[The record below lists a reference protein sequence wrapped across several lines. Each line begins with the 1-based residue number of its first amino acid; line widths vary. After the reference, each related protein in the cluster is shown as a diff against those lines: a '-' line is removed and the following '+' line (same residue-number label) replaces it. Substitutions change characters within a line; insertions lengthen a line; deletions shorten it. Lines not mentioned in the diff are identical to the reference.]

1 MSAKAEADNLAAS
14 ATGGGPGGGN
24 SNSNGTVT
32 PARRLRTRNST
43 GGSGSESAKKNT
55 NNSSHNNNNNN
66 TNNNNNNN
74 NNNESAATGNDG
86 SAATTGIT
94 PTSAGGGGGA
104 ATGGGGG
111 AAATGATPSSVE
123 RPMPSVPM
131 NHASSSVSA
140 SKKYHNS
147 CPHPTPT
154 VHKKSLHTKP
164 HSSNKFDQG
173 KNEEFHFDTPP
184 ECPVFRPTA
193 EEFKNPLAYISKI
206 RSIAEKCGIAKIL
219 PPEKWSPPFAVDVDK
234 LRFVPRVQRL
244 NELEAKTRVKLNFL
258 DQIAK
263 FWELQGSSL
272 KIPMVERK
280 ALDLYT
286 LHRIVQEEGG
296 MEQTTKERKWAKVA
310 NRMQYPSSKSVGA
323 TLKAHYER
331 ILHPFEVY
339 TSGKV
344 LGPGAAP
351 TAVNATPV
359 KLEDVGTD
367 YKAHEIPTRQQIAP
381 PNENNTRRSKR
392 FGNSNASCGLTTV
405 KPGAAAV
412 TIKTETKEDFKRDL
426 LSSFNAVNAAGGAAG
441 GGQSA
446 GCGATTPA
454 PNTRATQKKA
464 STEPQQPLID
474 PLMKYICHICNRGDV
489 EECMLLCDGCDDS
502 YHTFCLLP
510 PLSSIPKGEWLCPR
524 CVVEEVSKPQEA
536 FGFEQAER
544 EYTLQQFGQ
553 MADQFKQEYF
563 RKPVHL
569 VPTEMVEREFWR
581 IVSSIDEDVTVEY
594 GADLHTMDHGSG
606 FPTKSSHYLL
616 PGDQEY
622 AESSWNLNNLPLL
635 EDSILGHIN
644 ADISGMNAP
653 WMYVGMCFAAFCWH
667 NEDHWSYSINYLH
680 WGEPKTWYGVPGSC
694 AEQFEE
700 TMKRAAPELFSSQP
714 DLLHQLVTIMN
725 PNILMNNG
733 VPVYRTDQH
742 AGEFVITFPRAYH
755 AGFNQGYNFAE
766 AVNFAP
772 ADWLKMGRECVNH
785 YSMLRRFCVFS
796 HDELV
801 CKMALEPAKLTF
813 GIATACYID
822 MAEMVDTEKKLRKSL
837 LEWGV
842 TRAERRAF
850 ELVNDDERH
859 CQECNTTCFLSAV
872 ACECNDKLIVCL
884 RHYTVLCGCA
894 PEKHTLIY
902 RYTLDEMPLMLQK
915 LKVKAHSFERWLSR
929 CRDIVDAH
937 TPTSVTLS
945 ELQELCKEAET
956 KKFPSSLLI
965 DRLNA
970 AAIEA
975 EKCVTVIQQLGINKV
990 RTRSDHNQEAAQ
1002 YKLTMEELELFVQEI
1017 DNLCCIIDEGA
1028 SVRELLVLGRQF
1040 VERADSQLQLSL
1052 EALEENDLE
1061 TLINEGSSLRI
1072 ELQQLDQ
1079 LQKRLK
1085 QCKWYKRSQGLRET
1099 SSKLTYKDVKN
1110 LLHTAAADLDPTDP
1124 YVDREMRKLQQ
1135 IGAAIEAWESQA
1147 AKYFRRLNQQHEL
1160 AEIEQFLK
1168 SASEI
1173 NGQVPSHGV
1182 LKDALRKAREWLRA
1196 VEQLQQNNHVTY
1208 CHTLEAMIDRGL
1220 NIPIQLEELGRMQG
1234 HLSSAHQWKEN
1245 TARAFLKKGTF
1256 YTLLEVL
1263 MPRADAIN
1271 IDSDLKPRFQDDF
1284 LKDKNPAEIV
1294 ASFKHAEEQELRDM
1308 RDLRRQNMTKNPLR
1322 DVFCLCKSEF
1332 RGLMHNCQL
1341 CRDWFHDDCV
1351 PPVPE
1356 AQPMMA
1362 QQNGNGNG
1370 GAINGGGGGAS
1381 MPAQEKWLCP
1391 SCVRSKRPRLE
1402 TILPLLV
1409 QLQQLPIRL
1418 PEDEALRCLA
1428 ERAMNWQ
1435 DRARKALSSP
1445 DVSAALDAILVQHQK
1460 RRTESTSCGAAVL
1473 GNISSPRK
1481 PRRTHNL
1488 SKQEANNAGRS
1499 ESDNEDNGDDVD
1511 DDDDDDECRL
1521 RIVEDGYSNDE
1532 DEQLPRLAANN
1543 VQITSNNNSSSNST
1557 DLLKLLSESEIE
1569 NLLELMME
1577 GDLLEV
1583 SLDETQELWRI
1594 LETMPPTTLQAEAK
1608 SRVAQHLQQHRQQQ
1622 QQIQATT
1629 GTLVATATSSIHSG
1643 AEDSNDSLLVQNSP
1657 SPGAGSG
1664 AAQAAV
1670 RNKKRRSNDASSA
1683 NVAVP
1688 RKKQNTPKQTPGKK
1702 SQAVRKSDSKASSS
1716 PGVDA
1721 DAENKQANGG
1731 NTTATTPT
1739 TPAAATPAAGA
1750 TPIPASGHKKRKRTT
1765 TTTTTTTTTN
1775 NNNNNNNNSSS
1786 SNNGNSNAGNTPT
1799 SAGNNNPTTG
1809 GAGGGG
1815 QKKHAQRT
1823 QQTAQEDDEE
1833 ECRAENCHKPTGRE
1847 VDWVQCDGGC
1857 NEWFHM
1863 YCVGLNR
1870 SQIKADDDYICIRC
1884 SKTVSVGVAGG
1895 SSSLTV
1901 TTTTTSSLTL
1911 STGTPGKQRAAQSA
1925 R

>member
-1 MSAKAEADNLAAS
+1 MSAKTEADNTTAAS
-14 ATGGGPGGGN
+14 SGGGN
-24 SNSNGTVT
+24 SSSSGGGGSGNTSSSNGTAT

-43 GGSGSESAKKNT
+43 GNGPASGSESGKKSNPNDEPST
-55 NNSSHNNNNNN
+55 PAAA
-66 TNNNNNNN
+66 
-74 NNNESAATGNDG
+74 SAASGHG
-86 SAATTGIT
+86 PSPAAST
-94 PTSAGGGGGA
+94 
-104 ATGGGGG
+104 
-111 AAATGATPSSVE
+111 E

-140 SKKYHNS
+140 SRKYHNS

-154 VHKKSLHTKP
+154 VHKKTVHTQP

-184 ECPVFRPTA
+184 ECPVFRPTI

-206 RSIAEKCGIAKIL
+206 RSVAEKHGIAKIQ
-219 PPEKWSPPFAVDVDK
+219 PPATWSPSFAVDVDK

-286 LHRIVQEEGG
+286 LHRIVHEEGG
-296 MEQTTKERKWAKVA
+296 MEQTTKDRKWAKVA

-323 TLKAHYER
+323 TLKSHYER

-344 LGPGAAP
+344 LGPAAAAAAA
-351 TAVNATPV
+351 TASGTPTPV
-359 KLEDVGTD
+359 KLEDVGTE
-367 YKAHEIPTRQQIAP
+367 YKAHEIATRQQIAP
-381 PNENNTRRSKR
+381 PNETNTRRSKR
-392 FGNSNASCGLTTV
+392 FGNSTASCGLAG
-405 KPGAAAV
+405 GASCGKDGSAGGV
-412 TIKTETKEDFKRDL
+412 VIKTETKEDFKRDL
-426 LSSFNAVNAAGGAAG
+426 LSSFNAVQGGGMPAGGIPAG
-441 GGQSA
+441 RGGPNK
-446 GCGATTPA
+446 TKTNNEPTPA
-454 PNTRATQKKA
+454 AP
-464 STEPQQPLID
+464 PLID

-489 EECMLLCDGCDDS
+489 EESMLLCDGCDDS

-510 PLSSIPKGEWLCPR
+510 PLTSIPKGEWLCPR

-569 VPTEMVEREFWR
+569 VPTESVEREFWR

-606 FPTKSSHYLL
+606 FPTKSSLYLL

-725 PNILMNNG
+725 PNILMNNR
-733 VPVYRTDQH
+733 VPVFRTDQH

-929 CRDIVDAH
+929 CRDIVDAQ
-937 TPTSVTLS
+937 TPTSVTLT

-1017 DNLCCIIDEGA
+1017 DNLCCIIDEGT
-1028 SVRELLVLGRQF
+1028 SVRELLVLGKQF
-1040 VERADSQLQLSL
+1040 VDRAEAQLQLTL
-1052 EALEENDLE
+1052 EALEENELE
-1061 TLINEGSSLRI
+1061 TLISEGSSLRI

-1099 SSKLTYKDVKN
+1099 SSKLTYQDVKN
-1110 LLHTAAADLDPTDP
+1110 LLHMAAADLDPTDP
-1124 YVDREMRKLQQ
+1124 YVDKEMRKLQQ
-1135 IGAAIEAWESQA
+1135 IGADIESWESQA
-1147 AKYFRRLNQQHEL
+1147 AKYFRRLTQQHEL

-1173 NGQVPSHGV
+1173 SGQVPSHSL

-1208 CHTLEAMIDRGL
+1208 CHTLENMIERGL
-1220 NIPIQLEELGRMQG
+1220 NIPIQLEELSRMQG
-1234 HLSSAHQWKEN
+1234 HLYSANQWKDN
-1245 TARAFLKKGTF
+1245 TANAFLKKGTF

-1284 LKDKNPAEIV
+1284 LKEKNPAEIV
-1294 ASFKHAEEQELRDM
+1294 DSFKHAEEQELLDM

-1322 DVFCLCKSEF
+1322 DMFCLCKAEF
-1332 RGLMHNCQL
+1332 RGLMYNCQL
-1341 CRDWFHDDCV
+1341 CRDWFHEDCV
-1351 PPVPE
+1351 PPPPS
-1356 AQPMMA
+1356 ASS
-1362 QQNGNGNG
+1362 QNGLL
-1370 GAINGGGGGAS
+1370 NGGGAGIGGG
-1381 MPAQEKWLCP
+1381 MVPPTNRPKWLCP

-1435 DRARKALSSP
+1435 DRARKALTSP
-1445 DVSAALDAILVQHQK
+1445 DVSAAQEAILAQQQK
-1460 RRTESTSCGAAVL
+1460 RRSEGGGIGSGGGVV
-1473 GNISSPRK
+1473 GNINSPRK
-1481 PRRTHNL
+1481 PRRRG
-1488 SKQEANNAGRS
+1488 SMAKEASGS
-1499 ESDNEDNGDDVD
+1499 TESDVD

-1521 RIVEDGYSNDE
+1521 RIVEDGFSNDE
-1532 DEQLPRLAANN
+1532 DELPRPATN
-1543 VQITSNNNSSSNST
+1543 TESNS
-1557 DLLKLLSESEIE
+1557 DLLKLLSDSEIE
-1569 NLLELMME
+1569 NLLDLMME

-1583 SLDETQELWRI
+1583 SLDETLELWRI
-1594 LETMPPTTLQAEAK
+1594 LETMPPTMLQAEANN
-1608 SRVAQHLQQHRQQQ
+1608 RVAQHLQRQRQQPTSLPP
-1622 QQIQATT
+1622 AS
-1629 GTLVATATSSIHSG
+1629 SSIHSG

-1657 SPGAGSG
+1657 NSNSNNSSSTPATNTPNNG
-1664 AAQAAV
+1664 
-1670 RNKKRRSNDASSA
+1670 RNKKRRSNDASGGNA
-1683 NVAVP
+1683 AVP
-1688 RKKQNTPKQTPGKK
+1688 RKKQNTPKQTPSKK
-1702 SQAVRKSDSKASSS
+1702 NAGGGGAAANRKSESKTTAAAAAAAAAAATT
-1716 PGVDA
+1716 PGADA

-1731 NTTATTPT
+1731 NTNSNIS
-1739 TPAAATPAAGA
+1739 PAAASGAAGVGSASNTPTPTA
-1750 TPIPASGHKKRKRTT
+1750 TPGSAHKKRKRTS
-1765 TTTTTTTTTN
+1765 TN
-1775 NNNNNNNNSSS
+1775 NNSSNSNNNNNSNS
-1786 SNNGNSNAGNTPT
+1786 SNTNNNTNSNSNHNNSPSTPSGTQGAATPT
-1799 SAGNNNPTTG
+1799 AAAAAAAAPPT
-1809 GAGGGG
+1809 GGGG
-1815 QKKHAQRT
+1815 QKKHAQRN
-1823 QQTAQEDDEE
+1823 QQAAQEDDEE

-1884 SKTVSVGVAGG
+1884 TKTVTVAV
-1895 SSSLTV
+1895 SSSSSSSNHGMASA
-1901 TTTTTSSLTL
+1901 TTTMA
-1911 STGTPGKQRAAQSA
+1911 TPGKQRAVQSA

>member
-1 MSAKAEADNLAAS
+1 MSAKTEADNSTAAHSGGIGGGANSSGSSSAGGTAS
-14 ATGGGPGGGN
+14 A
-24 SNSNGTVT
+24 NGTAT

-43 GGSGSESAKKNT
+43 GHGAASGGESAKKSNVSDDT
-55 NNSSHNNNNNN
+55 SSAPVTPAGAH
-66 TNNNNNNN
+66 
-74 NNNESAATGNDG
+74 
-86 SAATTGIT
+86 IT
-94 PTSAGGGGGA
+94 
-104 ATGGGGG
+104 
-111 AAATGATPSSVE
+111 AAATGPTTVIE

-154 VHKKSLHTKP
+154 PPSGHKKTVHTQP

-184 ECPVFRPTA
+184 ECPVFRPTT

-206 RSIAEKCGIAKIL
+206 RSIAEKCGIAKIQ
-219 PPEKWSPPFAVDVDK
+219 PPASWSPPFAVDVDK
-234 LRFVPRVQRL
+234 LRFTPRVQRL

-296 MEQTTKERKWAKVA
+296 MEQTTKDRKWAKVA

-344 LGPGAAP
+344 LGPTP
-351 TAVNATPV
+351 TASVGSAGGTPV
-359 KLEDVGTD
+359 KLEDAGGGTD
-367 YKAHEIPTRQQIAP
+367 YKVHEIPTRQQIAP
-381 PNENNTRRSKR
+381 PNESSTRRSKR
-392 FGNSNASCGLTTV
+392 FGNSSASCGLSGATTP
-405 KPGAAAV
+405 KPSAPGV
-412 TIKTETKEDFKRDL
+412 FVKTETKEEFKRDL
-426 LSSFNAVNAAGGAAG
+426 LSSFNASINSGGGNAPSAAG
-441 GGQSA
+441 GG
-446 GCGATTPA
+446 PA
-454 PNTRATQKKA
+454 NTRGANQKKGLG
-464 STEPQQPLID
+464 EPPALIVD

-489 EECMLLCDGCDDS
+489 EESMLLCDGCDDS

-510 PLSSIPKGEWLCPR
+510 PLTSIPKGEWLCPR

-606 FPTKSSHYLL
+606 FPTKSSLYLL

-700 TMKRAAPELFSSQP
+700 TMKQAAPELFSSQP

-725 PNILMNNG
+725 PNILMNNR
-733 VPVYRTDQH
+733 VPVFRTDQH

-937 TPTSVTLS
+937 TPTSVTLQ

-1028 SVRELLVLGRQF
+1028 SVRELLVLGKQF
-1040 VERADSQLQLSL
+1040 VERADGQLQLTL
-1052 EALEENDLE
+1052 EALEESELE
-1061 TLINEGSSLRI
+1061 TLISEGSSLRI
-1072 ELQQLDQ
+1072 ELQQLDL

-1099 SSKLTYKDVKN
+1099 SSKLTYQDVKN
-1110 LLHTAAADLDPTDP
+1110 LLHMAAADLDPTDP

-1135 IGAAIEAWESQA
+1135 IGADIESWESQA
-1147 AKYFRRLNQQHEL
+1147 AKYFRRLTQQHEL
-1160 AEIEQFLK
+1160 TEIEQFLK
-1168 SASEI
+1168 SAGDI
-1173 NGQVPSHGV
+1173 NGQVPSHGL

-1208 CHTLEAMIDRGL
+1208 CHTLEAMIERGL
-1220 NIPIQLEELGRMQG
+1220 NIPIKLEELSRMQG
-1234 HLSSAHQWKEN
+1234 HLSSAHQWKDN
-1245 TARAFLKKGTF
+1245 TACAFLKKGTF

-1284 LKDKNPAEIV
+1284 LKEKNPAEIV
-1294 ASFKHAEEQELRDM
+1294 ASFKNAEEQELLDM

-1322 DVFCLCKSEF
+1322 DMFCLCKSEF
-1332 RGLMHNCQL
+1332 RGLMYNCQL
-1341 CRDWFHDDCV
+1341 CRDWFHEDCV
-1351 PPVPE
+1351 PVPS
-1356 AQPMMA
+1356 PTN
-1362 QQNGNGNG
+1362 QNG
-1370 GAINGGGGGAS
+1370 ILNGGGGGATAAG
-1381 MPAQEKWLCP
+1381 PNRPKWLCP

-1445 DVSAALDAILVQHQK
+1445 DVSAAQEAILAQQQQQK
-1460 RRTESTSCGAAVL
+1460 RRSEGVAGV
-1473 GNISSPRK
+1473 GNINSPRK
-1481 PRRTHNL
+1481 PRRRTSL
-1488 SKQEANNAGRS
+1488 SKDASGS
-1499 ESDNEDNGDDVD
+1499 TESDDAD
-1511 DDDDDDECRL
+1511 DDDDDDDCRL
-1521 RIVEDGYSNDE
+1521 RIVEDGFSNDE
-1532 DEQLPRLAANN
+1532 DEHRTAAATAATAAVNN
-1543 VQITSNNNSSSNST
+1543 ATTNS
-1557 DLLKLLSESEIE
+1557 DLLKLLSDSEIE
-1569 NLLELMME
+1569 NLLDLMME

-1583 SLDETQELWRI
+1583 SLDETYELWRI
-1594 LETMPPTTLQAEAK
+1594 LETMPPTLLEAEAIE
-1608 SRVAQHLQQHRQQQ
+1608 RVAMHLQRQRQQPPPANPLN
-1622 QQIQATT
+1622 AT
-1629 GTLVATATSSIHSG
+1629 SG
-1643 AEDSNDSLLVQNSP
+1643 AEDSNDSLLVQNS
-1657 SPGAGSG
+1657 SPNSNSNSGGATASANTNNNNNNNNG
-1664 AAQAAV
+1664 
-1670 RNKKRRSNDASSA
+1670 RNKNKRRSNDASG
-1683 NVAVP
+1683 NTAVP

-1702 SQAVRKSDSKASSS
+1702 GTGATAAGRKSDASKASPAASA
-1716 PGVDA
+1716 PGAGADA

-1731 NTTATTPT
+1731 NTNSNAGAATTTTTPT
-1739 TPAAATPAAGA
+1739 APGSA
-1750 TPIPASGHKKRKRTT
+1750 HKKRKRITT
-1765 TTTTTTTTTN
+1765 TAASA
-1775 NNNNNNNNSSS
+1775 NNNNNSSNTN
-1786 SNNGNSNAGNTPT
+1786 NNGNNTNSNPAQATGTTGSGNT
-1799 SAGNNNPTTG
+1799 TT
-1809 GAGGGG
+1809 GGGG
-1815 QKKHAQRT
+1815 QKKHAQRS
-1823 QQTAQEDDEE
+1823 QQAAQEDDEE

-1863 YCVGLNR
+1863 YCVGLIR

-1884 SKTVSVGVAGG
+1884 TKTVAALGSGAGA
-1895 SSSLTV
+1895 
-1901 TTTTTSSLTL
+1901 TTTPTT
-1911 STGTPGKQRAAQSA
+1911 TPGKQRAAAQSA

>member
-1 MSAKAEADNLAAS
+1 MSGKTEADSQAAS
-14 ATGGGPGGGN
+14 GGGGN
-24 SNSNGTVT
+24 SNSNGSAT

-43 GGSGSESAKKNT
+43 GGSGSESAKKSI
-55 NNSSHNNNNNN
+55 NSNSHNNNNNN
-66 TNNNNNNN
+66 NNSNTNNNNNSELAAAI
-74 NNNESAATGNDG
+74 NEG
-86 SAATTGIT
+86 SAT
-94 PTSAGGGGGA
+94 P
-104 ATGGGGG
+104 
-111 AAATGATPSSVE
+111 ATGATSTPGSVE

-154 VHKKSLHTKP
+154 VHKKTVHTKP

-344 LGPGAAP
+344 LGPAA
-351 TAVNATPV
+351 AAAAASVTPV
-359 KLEDVGTD
+359 KLEDCGTD

-392 FGNSNASCGLTTV
+392 FGNSNASCGLV
-405 KPGAAAV
+405 CAKPGAAGV

-426 LSSFNAVNAAGGAAG
+426 LSSFNAVNSTGAGGNAG
-441 GGQSA
+441 QTASGGTA
-446 GCGATTPA
+446 PA

-489 EECMLLCDGCDDS
+489 EESMLLCDGCDDS

-606 FPTKSSHYLL
+606 FPTKSSLYLL

-1028 SVRELLVLGRQF
+1028 SVRELLVLGKQF
-1040 VERADSQLQLSL
+1040 VERAESQLQLSL
-1052 EALEENDLE
+1052 EALEESDLE

-1099 SSKLTYKDVKN
+1099 SSKLTYNDIKT

-1160 AEIEQFLK
+1160 VEIEQFLK
-1168 SASEI
+1168 SASDI
-1173 NGQVPSHGV
+1173 NGQVPSHGL
-1182 LKDALRKAREWLRA
+1182 LKDALRKAREWLRS

-1208 CHTLEAMIDRGL
+1208 CHTLEAMIERGL
-1220 NIPIQLEELGRMQG
+1220 SIPIQLEELSRMQG
-1234 HLSSAHQWKEN
+1234 HLNSAHQWKEN

-1308 RDLRRQNMTKNPLR
+1308 RDLRRQNMSKNMLR
-1322 DVFCLCKSEF
+1322 DFFCLCKTEF

-1351 PPVPE
+1351 PPPGHLGT
-1356 AQPMMA
+1356 Q
-1362 QQNGNGNG
+1362 QQNGNS
-1370 GAINGGGGGAS
+1370 GALNGGGG
-1381 MPAQEKWLCP
+1381 
-1391 SCVRSKRPRLE
+1391 RPRLE

-1409 QLQQLPIRL
+1409 QLQQLPMRL

-1445 DVSAALDAILVQHQK
+1445 DVSAALEAIISQQQK
-1460 RRTESTSCGAAVL
+1460 RRSESSNCAAAVL

-1481 PRRTHNL
+1481 PRRMHNL
-1488 SKQEANNAGRS
+1488 SKQENNTTNTPRS
-1499 ESDNEDNGDDVD
+1499 ESDAEDVDDVD

-1532 DEQLPRLAANN
+1532 DEQLTRLA
-1543 VQITSNNNSSSNST
+1543 TSNAQYSST
-1557 DLLKLLSESEIE
+1557 DLLKLLSDSEIE

-1583 SLDETQELWRI
+1583 SLDETLELWRI
-1594 LETMPPTTLQAEAK
+1594 LETMPPTTLQSEAK
-1608 SRVAQHLQQHRQQQ
+1608 ARVAQHLQQQQLRQQQ
-1622 QQIQATT
+1622 QQSSTTTATT
-1629 GTLVATATSSIHSG
+1629 VASSSSIHSG

-1657 SPGAGSG
+1657 SPGTGASG
-1664 AAQAAV
+1664 VHGA
-1670 RNKKRRSNDASSA
+1670 RNKKRRSNDASGA
-1683 NVAVP
+1683 NAAVP
-1688 RKKQNTPKQTPGKK
+1688 RKKQSTPKQTPGKK
-1702 SQAVRKSDSKASSS
+1702 SAALRKSDSKASTS

-1731 NTTATTPT
+1731 NTTAATAATTPT
-1739 TPAAATPAAGA
+1739 AAGTATTGAATPSPAA
-1750 TPIPASGHKKRKRTT
+1750 GHKKRKRTT
-1765 TTTTTTTTTN
+1765 TT
-1775 NNNNNNNNSSS
+1775 NNNNSGGNNSS
-1786 SNNGNSNAGNTPT
+1786 SNTNNAVGGAPT
-1799 SAGNNNPTTG
+1799 AGNNNTPTG
-1809 GAGGGG
+1809 GGGG

-1901 TTTTTSSLTL
+1901 TTTTTSSITL
-1911 STGTPGKQRAAQSA
+1911 NTTTPGKQRTAQSA

>member
-1 MSAKAEADNLAAS
+1 MSAKTEADNTTAANSGGGGVGSGTSSGGGAS
-14 ATGGGPGGGN
+14 A
-24 SNSNGTVT
+24 NGTAT

-43 GGSGSESAKKNT
+43 GNGTNSGSESVKKSNANDEPST
-55 NNSSHNNNNNN
+55 PV
-66 TNNNNNNN
+66 TP
-74 NNNESAATGNDG
+74 AGATG
-86 SAATTGIT
+86 SHTHAPPGIS
-94 PTSAGGGGGA
+94 PA
-104 ATGGGGG
+104 
-111 AAATGATPSSVE
+111 VME
-123 RPMPSVPM
+123 RPMSSVPM

-154 VHKKSLHTKP
+154 PAPTGHKKSVHTQP

-184 ECPVFRPTA
+184 ECPVFRPTT

-219 PPEKWSPPFAVDVDK
+219 PPATWSPPFAVDVDK

-296 MEQTTKERKWAKVA
+296 MEQTTKDRKWAKVA

-344 LGPGAAP
+344 LGPTP
-351 TAVNATPV
+351 TSSGSGSTPV
-359 KLEDVGTD
+359 KLEDGGGTD

-381 PNENNTRRSKR
+381 PNETNTRRSKR
-392 FGNSNASCGLTTV
+392 FGNSNASCGLSGVTPTT
-405 KPGAAAV
+405 KPSAGV
-412 TIKTETKEDFKRDL
+412 FVKTENKEEFKRDL
-426 LSSFNAVNAAGGAAG
+426 LSSFNAVNSGG
-441 GGQSA
+441 SPL
-446 GCGATTPA
+446 ATGTTA
-454 PNTRATQKKA
+454 NTRGASQKKGG
-464 STEPQQPLID
+464 EPPALIVD

-489 EECMLLCDGCDDS
+489 EESMLLCDGCDDS

-510 PLSSIPKGEWLCPR
+510 PLTSIPKGEWLCPR

-606 FPTKSSHYLL
+606 FPTKSSLYLL

-700 TMKRAAPELFSSQP
+700 TMKQAAPELFSSQP

-725 PNILMNNG
+725 PNILMNNR
-733 VPVYRTDQH
+733 VPVFRTDQH

-937 TPTSVTLS
+937 TPTSVTLQ

-970 AAIEA
+970 AAVEA

-1028 SVRELLVLGRQF
+1028 SVRELLVLGKQF
-1040 VERADSQLQLSL
+1040 VERSESQLQLSL
-1052 EALEENDLE
+1052 ESLEESELE

-1072 ELQQLDQ
+1072 ELQQLDL

-1099 SSKLTYKDVKN
+1099 SSKLTYQDVKN
-1110 LLHTAAADLDPTDP
+1110 LLHIAAADLDPTDP
-1124 YVDREMRKLQQ
+1124 YVDKEMRKLQQ
-1135 IGAAIEAWESQA
+1135 IGADIEAWESQA
-1147 AKYFRRLNQQHEL
+1147 AKYFRRLTQQHEL
-1160 AEIEQFLK
+1160 GEIEQFLK
-1168 SASEI
+1168 SASDI
-1173 NGQVPSHGV
+1173 NGQVPSHGL

-1208 CHTLEAMIDRGL
+1208 CHTLEAMIERGL
-1220 NIPIQLEELGRMQG
+1220 NIPIQLEELSRMQG
-1234 HLSSAHQWKEN
+1234 HLNSAHQWKDN
-1245 TARAFLKKGTF
+1245 TACAFLKKGTF

-1263 MPRADAIN
+1263 MPRSDAIN

-1284 LKDKNPAEIV
+1284 LKEKNPAEIV
-1294 ASFKHAEEQELRDM
+1294 ASFKHAEEQELLDM
-1308 RDLRRQNMTKNPLR
+1308 RELRRQNMNKNPMR
-1322 DVFCLCKSEF
+1322 DMFCLCKSEF
-1332 RGLMHNCQL
+1332 RNLMFNCQL
-1341 CRDWFHDDCV
+1341 CRDWFHEDCV
-1351 PPVPE
+1351 PPPS
-1356 AQPMMA
+1356 ATS
-1362 QQNGNGNG
+1362 QNGIVNG
-1370 GAINGGGGGAS
+1370 GSGPGTNR
-1381 MPAQEKWLCP
+1381 PKWLCP

-1445 DVSAALDAILVQHQK
+1445 DVSAAQEAIMAQQQQK
-1460 RRTESTSCGAAVL
+1460 RRSEGGAGV

-1481 PRRTHNL
+1481 PRRRGSLT
-1488 SKQEANNAGRS
+1488 KEASGS
-1499 ESDNEDNGDDVD
+1499 TESDAD
-1511 DDDDDDECRL
+1511 DDDDEDECRL
-1521 RIVEDGYSNDE
+1521 RIVEDNFSNDE
-1532 DEQLPRLAANN
+1532 DEPRTAPA
-1543 VQITSNNNSSSNST
+1543 TSTVNS
-1557 DLLKLLSESEIE
+1557 DLLKLLSDSEIE
-1569 NLLELMME
+1569 NLLDLMME

-1594 LETMPPTTLQAEAK
+1594 LETMPPTLLQAEAME
-1608 SRVAQHLQQHRQQQ
+1608 RVVQYMQRQRQQH
-1622 QQIQATT
+1622 TNPLPT
-1629 GTLVATATSSIHSG
+1629 SG
-1643 AEDSNDSLLVQNSP
+1643 AEDSNDSLMVQNSP
-1657 SPGAGSG
+1657 NSNSNSGGATGSASNSG
-1664 AAQAAV
+1664 
-1670 RNKKRRSNDASSA
+1670 RNKKRRSNDTGGNS
-1683 NVAVP
+1683 AVP
-1688 RKKQNTPKQTPGKK
+1688 RKKQSTPKQTPGKK
-1702 SQAVRKSDSKASSS
+1702 GSAAAARKSDAKASPAASTT
-1716 PGVDA
+1716 PGADA

-1731 NTTATTPT
+1731 NTNSSTGSGGGNSATTTPT
-1739 TPAAATPAAGA
+1739 PGST
-1750 TPIPASGHKKRKRTT
+1750 HKKRKRTST
-1765 TTTTTTTTTN
+1765 TATN
-1775 NNNNNNNNSSS
+1775 NNNNNNNNST
-1786 SNNGNSNAGNTPT
+1786 NNSNSSTNLNSNTT
-1799 SAGNNNPTTG
+1799 SGQGAATGGNNAT
-1809 GAGGGG
+1809 GG
-1815 QKKHAQRT
+1815 QKKHAQRS
-1823 QQTAQEDDEE
+1823 QQAAQEDDEE

-1870 SQIKADDDYICIRC
+1870 SQIKPDDDYICIRC
-1884 SKTVSVGVAGG
+1884 TKTVAIGTQGSGHSMSVA
-1895 SSSLTV
+1895 S
-1901 TTTTTSSLTL
+1901 TT
-1911 STGTPGKQRAAQSA
+1911 TPGKQRAVQSA

>member
-1 MSAKAEADNLAAS
+1 MSAKLEADTSTANIGASSGAA
-14 ATGGGPGGGN
+14 ATTNGN
-24 SNSNGTVT
+24 TT

-43 GGSGSESAKKNT
+43 GSGSESTKKNHSSITVAAT
-55 NNSSHNNNNNN
+55 NNYHSDN
-66 TNNNNNNN
+66 
-74 NNNESAATGNDG
+74 ATASD
-86 SAATTGIT
+86 
-94 PTSAGGGGGA
+94 GA
-104 ATGGGGG
+104 APPAT
-111 AAATGATPSSVE
+111 AAAAGSTVE

-147 CPHPTPT
+147 CPHPTPS
-154 VHKKSLHTKP
+154 VHKKPLHTQP
-164 HSSNKFDQG
+164 HSTNKFDQG

-184 ECPVFRPTA
+184 ECPIFRPTA

-263 FWELQGSSL
+263 FWELQGASL

-296 MEQTTKERKWAKVA
+296 MEQTTKDRKWAKVA

-344 LGPGAAP
+344 LGAAAAAAA
-351 TAVNATPV
+351 TAHATPV
-359 KLEDVGTD
+359 KLEDGGTD
-367 YKAHEIPTRQQIAP
+367 YKTHEIPTRQQIAP

-392 FGNSNASCGLTTV
+392 FGNSTASCGLTGVKSETGSGNSTTV
-405 KPGAAAV
+405 GGV
-412 TIKTETKEDFKRDL
+412 VIKTETKEDFKRDL
-426 LSSFNAVNAAGGAAG
+426 LSSFNAVHATP
-441 GGQSA
+441 
-446 GCGATTPA
+446 GATAGVNNTGNSTAA

-464 STEPQQPLID
+464 NEPQQLID

-489 EECMLLCDGCDDS
+489 EESMLLCDGCDDS

-510 PLSSIPKGEWLCPR
+510 PLTSIPKGEWLCPR

-569 VPTEMVEREFWR
+569 VATELVEREFWR

-606 FPTKSSHYLL
+606 FPTKSSLYLL

-680 WGEPKTWYGVPGSC
+680 WGEPKTWYGVPGSR

-700 TMKRAAPELFSSQP
+700 TMKRAAPELFASQP

-850 ELVNDDERH
+850 ELVSDDERH

-872 ACECNDKLIVCL
+872 ACECNDKVIVCL

-929 CRDIVDAH
+929 CRDIVDAQ

-1017 DNLCCIIDEGA
+1017 DNLCCIIDEGT
-1028 SVRELLVLGRQF
+1028 SVRELLVLGKQF
-1040 VERADSQLQLSL
+1040 VERAEAQLQLSL
-1052 EALEENDLE
+1052 EALEENELE

-1072 ELQQLDQ
+1072 ELQQLDM
-1079 LQKRLK
+1079 LNKRLK

-1099 SSKLTYKDVKN
+1099 SSKLTYNDVKA
-1110 LLHTAAADLDPTDP
+1110 LLNTAAADLDPTDP
-1124 YVDREMRKLQQ
+1124 FIDKEMRKLQQ

-1147 AKYFRRLNQQHEL
+1147 AKFFRRHTQQHEL
-1160 AEIEQFLK
+1160 VEIDQFLK
-1168 SASEI
+1168 TAADI
-1173 NGQVPSHGV
+1173 NGQVPSHGL
-1182 LKDALRKAREWLRA
+1182 LKDALRKAREWLRS

-1208 CHTLEAMIDRGL
+1208 CHTLETMIERGL
-1220 NIPIQLEELGRMQG
+1220 NIPIQLEELSRMQG
-1234 HLSSAHQWKEN
+1234 HLNSAHQWKDN

-1263 MPRADAIN
+1263 MPRAEAIN

-1284 LKDKNPAEIV
+1284 LKEKNPAEIV
-1294 ASFKHAEEQELRDM
+1294 ASFKHAEEKELRDM
-1308 RDLRRQNMTKNPLR
+1308 RELRRENMAKNSLR
-1322 DVFCLCKSEF
+1322 DVFCLCKAEF

-1341 CRDWFHDDCV
+1341 CRDWFHEDCV
-1351 PPVPE
+1351 PPPSTSVHNNNN
-1356 AQPMMA
+1356 
-1362 QQNGNGNG
+1362 NGAFNG
-1370 GAINGGGGGAS
+1370 GTAAGS
-1381 MPAQEKWLCP
+1381 SSTRSKWLCP

-1435 DRARKALSSP
+1435 DRARKALTSP
-1445 DVSAALDAILVQHQK
+1445 DVSAALEAIIAHQQQLQEK
-1460 RRTESTSCGAAVL
+1460 RRTVGPGSL
-1473 GNISSPRK
+1473 GDINSPRK
-1481 PRRTHNL
+1481 SRRSSQRGG
-1488 SKQEANNAGRS
+1488 SKARS
-1499 ESDNEDNGDDVD
+1499 DSDAAID
-1511 DDDDDDECRL
+1511 DDDDDDDDVGRL
-1521 RIVEDGYSNDE
+1521 RIVEDGFSNDE
-1532 DEQLPRLAANN
+1532 DEQQLSRVRIPADDVTAT
-1543 VQITSNNNSSSNST
+1543 V
-1557 DLLKLLSESEIE
+1557 DLLKLLSDSEIE
-1569 NLLELMME
+1569 NLLDLMME

-1583 SLDETQELWRI
+1583 SLDETHELWRI
-1594 LETMPPTTLQAEAK
+1594 LETMPPTMLQAQAMA
-1608 SRVAQHLQQHRQQQ
+1608 RVAQHLQRQRQQQ
-1622 QQIQATT
+1622 QQQ
-1629 GTLVATATSSIHSG
+1629 LTAPTSSINSG
-1643 AEDSNDSLLVQNSP
+1643 AEDSNDSLLVQSSPNSGGN
-1657 SPGAGSG
+1657 SKTS
-1664 AAQAAV
+1664 
-1670 RNKKRRSNDASSA
+1670 KKRRSNDATG
-1683 NVAVP
+1683 NCPVP
-1688 RKKQNTPKQTPGKK
+1688 RKKNNTPKQTAKK
-1702 SQAVRKSDSKASSS
+1702 QTRKSESKAQ
-1716 PGVDA
+1716 PGTAAGAAATTTDA
-1721 DAENKQANGG
+1721 DVENKQANGG
-1731 NTTATTPT
+1731 NTTTAVATTPGGINNNSNSSA
-1739 TPAAATPAAGA
+1739 PGSAQ
-1750 TPIPASGHKKRKRTT
+1750 KKRKRTS
-1765 TTTTTTTTTN
+1765 TN
-1775 NNNNNNNNSSS
+1775 NNNNNNTNASGQGNPNAGTNSN
-1786 SNNGNSNAGNTPT
+1786 SNNNSNAG
-1799 SAGNNNPTTG
+1799 G
-1809 GAGGGG
+1809 GGGGVGG

-1823 QQTAQEDDEE
+1823 QQAAQEDDEE

-1884 SKTVSVGVAGG
+1884 TKTVTVVA
-1895 SSSLTV
+1895 SSSLAN
-1901 TTTTTSSLTL
+1901 TL
-1911 STGTPGKQRAAQSA
+1911 SSTATPSKQRATQSA

>member
-1 MSAKAEADNLAAS
+1 MSAKTEADNTT
-14 ATGGGPGGGN
+14 ATNSGSGGGGFGSGTSGGALA
-24 SNSNGTVT
+24 NGTAT

-43 GGSGSESAKKNT
+43 GNGTTSGSESVKK
-55 NNSSHNNNNNN
+55 SSASDDPS
-66 TNNNNNNN
+66 TP
-74 NNNESAATGNDG
+74 
-86 SAATTGIT
+86 IT
-94 PTSAGGGGGA
+94 PAGAIGSQAHALPSTSPAM
-104 ATGGGGG
+104 
-111 AAATGATPSSVE
+111 VE

-154 VHKKSLHTKP
+154 PAPTGHKKTVHTQP

-184 ECPVFRPTA
+184 ECPVFRPTV

-206 RSIAEKCGIAKIL
+206 RSVAEKCGIAKIL
-219 PPEKWSPPFAVDVDK
+219 PPATWSPPFAVDVDK

-272 KIPMVERK
+272 RIPMVERK

-296 MEQTTKERKWAKVA
+296 MEQTTKDRKWAKVA

-344 LGPGAAP
+344 LGPTPVSAGAGG
-351 TAVNATPV
+351 TPV
-359 KLEDVGTD
+359 KLEDGGGTD

-381 PNENNTRRSKR
+381 PNDTNTRRSKR
-392 FGNSNASCGLTTV
+392 FGNSTVSCGLSGVTATA
-405 KPGAAAV
+405 KPSVGV
-412 TIKTETKEDFKRDL
+412 FVKTESKEEFKRDL
-426 LSSFNAVNAAGGAAG
+426 LSSFNAVNSSGLPLGSGAPANTRG
-441 GGQSA
+441 FSQKK
-446 GCGATTPA
+446 GCEPPA
-454 PNTRATQKKA
+454 P
-464 STEPQQPLID
+464 IVD

-489 EECMLLCDGCDDS
+489 EESMLLCDGCDDS

-510 PLSSIPKGEWLCPR
+510 PLTSIPKGEWLCPR

-606 FPTKSSHYLL
+606 FPTKSSLYLL

-700 TMKRAAPELFSSQP
+700 TMKQAAPELFSSQP

-725 PNILMNNG
+725 PNILMNNR
-733 VPVYRTDQH
+733 VPVFRTDQH

-872 ACECNDKLIVCL
+872 SCECNDKLIVCL

-937 TPTSVTLS
+937 TPTSVTLQ

-970 AAIEA
+970 ATVEA

-1028 SVRELLVLGRQF
+1028 SVRELLVLGKQF
-1040 VERADSQLQLSL
+1040 VDRSESQLQLTL
-1052 EALEENDLE
+1052 EALEESELE

-1072 ELQQLDQ
+1072 ELLQLDL

-1099 SSKLTYKDVKN
+1099 SSKLTYQDVKN
-1110 LLHTAAADLDPTDP
+1110 LLHMAAADLDPTDP
-1124 YVDREMRKLQQ
+1124 FIDREMRKLQQ
-1135 IGAAIEAWESQA
+1135 IGADIEAWESQA
-1147 AKYFRRLNQQHEL
+1147 AKYFQRLTQQHEL
-1160 AEIEQFLK
+1160 DEIEQFLK
-1168 SASEI
+1168 SAGDV
-1173 NGQVPSHGV
+1173 NGQVPSHGL

-1208 CHTLEAMIDRGL
+1208 CHTLEAMIERGM
-1220 NIPIQLEELGRMQG
+1220 NIPIQLEELSRMQG
-1234 HLSSAHQWKEN
+1234 HLSSAHQWKDN
-1245 TARAFLKKGTF
+1245 TACAFLKKGTF

-1263 MPRADAIN
+1263 MPRSNPII

-1284 LKDKNPAEIV
+1284 LKEKNPAEIV
-1294 ASFKHAEEQELRDM
+1294 ASFKHAEEQELLDM
-1308 RDLRRQNMTKNPLR
+1308 RELRRQNMTKNPLR
-1322 DVFCLCKSEF
+1322 DMFCLCKSEF
-1332 RGLMHNCQL
+1332 RSIMFNCQL
-1341 CRDWFHDDCV
+1341 CRDWFHADCV
-1351 PPVPE
+1351 PPHTTTN
-1356 AQPMMA
+1356 
-1362 QQNGNGNG
+1362 QNGILNG
-1370 GAINGGGGGAS
+1370 GSAS
-1381 MPAQEKWLCP
+1381 GTNRLKWLCP

-1402 TILPLLV
+1402 NILPLLV

-1445 DVSAALDAILVQHQK
+1445 DVSAAQDAILSQQQQK
-1460 RRTESTSCGAAVL
+1460 RSSEGGGAGV
-1473 GNISSPRK
+1473 GNINSPRK
-1481 PRRTHNL
+1481 PRRRGSL
-1488 SKQEANNAGRS
+1488 AKEACGS
-1499 ESDNEDNGDDVD
+1499 TDSDAD
-1511 DDDDDDECRL
+1511 DDDDEDECRL
-1521 RIVEDGYSNDE
+1521 RIVEDNLSNDE
-1532 DEQLPRLAANN
+1532 DEPRTAAANLT
-1543 VQITSNNNSSSNST
+1543 INS
-1557 DLLKLLSESEIE
+1557 DLLKLLSDSEIE
-1569 NLLELMME
+1569 NLFDLMME

-1583 SLDETQELWRI
+1583 SLDETLELWRI
-1594 LETMPPTTLQAEAK
+1594 LETMPPTLLQAEAME
-1608 SRVAQHLQQHRQQQ
+1608 RVAHHMQRNRQQHSNP
-1622 QQIQATT
+1622 
-1629 GTLVATATSSIHSG
+1629 LPTSG
-1643 AEDSNDSLLVQNSP
+1643 GEDSNDSLLVQNSP
-1657 SPGAGSG
+1657 NSNSNSAGVTASASNSG
-1664 AAQAAV
+1664 
-1670 RNKKRRSNDASSA
+1670 RNKKRRSNDTSS
-1683 NVAVP
+1683 NTAVP
-1688 RKKQNTPKQTPGKK
+1688 RKKQNTPKQTPAKK
-1702 SQAVRKSDSKASSS
+1702 GSAAAGRKSDAKASPAASAT
-1716 PGVDA
+1716 PCADA

-1731 NTTATTPT
+1731 NTNSSTGSGCGNSAATTPT
-1739 TPAAATPAAGA
+1739 PGST
-1750 TPIPASGHKKRKRTT
+1750 HKKRKRTT
-1765 TTTTTTTTTN
+1765 TTGA
-1775 NNNNNNNNSSS
+1775 NNNNNSMSNINSATNINSNTSS
-1786 SNNGNSNAGNTPT
+1786 AQGAAIGGNSST
-1799 SAGNNNPTTG
+1799 
-1809 GAGGGG
+1809 GG

-1823 QQTAQEDDEE
+1823 QQAAQEDDEE

-1870 SQIKADDDYICIRC
+1870 NQIKADDDYICIRC
-1884 SKTVSVGVAGG
+1884 TKTVAI
-1895 SSSLTV
+1895 
-1901 TTTTTSSLTL
+1901 
-1911 STGTPGKQRAAQSA
+1911 GTPGSVNSMSATSTTSGKQRVVQSA

>member
-1 MSAKAEADNLAAS
+1 MSAKTEADNTTTANSGGGSGGIGSGTSFAGGAS
-14 ATGGGPGGGN
+14 A
-24 SNSNGTVT
+24 NGTTT

-43 GGSGSESAKKNT
+43 GNGTASGGESVKKSNA
-55 NNSSHNNNNNN
+55 SD
-66 TNNNNNNN
+66 
-74 NNNESAATGNDG
+74 EP
-86 SAATTGIT
+86 TT
-94 PTSAGGGGGA
+94 PVNPAGA
-104 ATGGGGG
+104 AGSHGLAPP
-111 AAATGATPSSVE
+111 AASPSVVE

-154 VHKKSLHTKP
+154 PAPTGHKKTVHTQP

-184 ECPVFRPTA
+184 ECPVFRPTI

-219 PPEKWSPPFAVDVDK
+219 PPATWSPPFAVDVDK

-296 MEQTTKERKWAKVA
+296 MEQTTKDRKWAKVA

-344 LGPGAAP
+344 LGPTPASAA
-351 TAVNATPV
+351 AGGTPV
-359 KLEDVGTD
+359 KLEDGGGTD

-381 PNENNTRRSKR
+381 PNETSTRRSKR
-392 FGNSNASCGLTTV
+392 FGNSSASCGLSGV
-405 KPGAAAV
+405 APKPSAGV
-412 TIKTETKEDFKRDL
+412 FVKTETKEEFKRDL
-426 LSSFNAVNAAGGAAG
+426 LSSFNAVNTGGPALAT
-441 GGQSA
+441 
-446 GCGATTPA
+446 GAPA
-454 PNTRATQKKA
+454 NTRGASQKKG
-464 STEPQQPLID
+464 EPPALIVD

-489 EECMLLCDGCDDS
+489 EESMLLCDGCDDS

-510 PLSSIPKGEWLCPR
+510 PLTSIPKGEWLCPR

-606 FPTKSSHYLL
+606 FPTKSSLYLL

-700 TMKRAAPELFSSQP
+700 TMKQAAPELFSSQP

-725 PNILMNNG
+725 PNILMNNR
-733 VPVYRTDQH
+733 VPVFRTDQH

-937 TPTSVTLS
+937 TPTSVTLQ

-1028 SVRELLVLGRQF
+1028 SVRELLVLGKQF
-1040 VERADSQLQLSL
+1040 VERSESQLQLTL
-1052 EALEENDLE
+1052 EALEESELE

-1072 ELQQLDQ
+1072 ELQQLDL

-1099 SSKLTYKDVKN
+1099 SSKLTYQDVKN
-1110 LLHTAAADLDPTDP
+1110 LLHMAAADLDPTDP
-1124 YVDREMRKLQQ
+1124 YVDKEMRKLQQ
-1135 IGAAIEAWESQA
+1135 IGADIEAWESQA
-1147 AKYFRRLNQQHEL
+1147 AKYFRRLTQQHEL
-1160 AEIEQFLK
+1160 GEIEQFLK
-1168 SASEI
+1168 SAAEI
-1173 NGQVPSHGV
+1173 NGQVPSHGL

-1208 CHTLEAMIDRGL
+1208 CHTLEAMIERGL
-1220 NIPIQLEELGRMQG
+1220 NIPIQLEELSRMQG
-1234 HLSSAHQWKEN
+1234 HLNSAHQWKDN
-1245 TARAFLKKGTF
+1245 TACAFLKKGTF

-1263 MPRADAIN
+1263 MPRSDAIN

-1284 LKDKNPAEIV
+1284 LKEKNPAEIV
-1294 ASFKHAEEQELRDM
+1294 ASFKHAEEQELLDM
-1308 RDLRRQNMTKNPLR
+1308 RELRRQNMTKNPLR

-1332 RGLMHNCQL
+1332 RNLMFNCQL
-1341 CRDWFHDDCV
+1341 CRDWFHEDCV
-1351 PPVPE
+1351 PPPSTT
-1356 AQPMMA
+1356 
-1362 QQNGNGNG
+1362 NGTISG
-1370 GAINGGGGGAS
+1370 GAGAGTNR
-1381 MPAQEKWLCP
+1381 PKWLCP

-1445 DVSAALDAILVQHQK
+1445 DVSAAQEAIMAQQQQK
-1460 RRTESTSCGAAVL
+1460 RRSEGGGAGV
-1473 GNISSPRK
+1473 GNINSPRK
-1481 PRRTHNL
+1481 PRRRGSL
-1488 SKQEANNAGRS
+1488 AKEASGS
-1499 ESDNEDNGDDVD
+1499 TESDAD
-1511 DDDDDDECRL
+1511 DDDDEDECRL
-1521 RIVEDGYSNDE
+1521 RIVEDNFSNDE
-1532 DEQLPRLAANN
+1532 DEHRTAPA
-1543 VQITSNNNSSSNST
+1543 TSTTNT
-1557 DLLKLLSESEIE
+1557 DLHKLLSDSEIE
-1569 NLLELMME
+1569 NLLDLMME

-1583 SLDETQELWRI
+1583 SLDETLELWRI
-1594 LETMPPTTLQAEAK
+1594 LETMPPTLLQAEAIE
-1608 SRVAQHLQQHRQQQ
+1608 RVAQYLQRQRQQH
-1622 QQIQATT
+1622 TNPLPT
-1629 GTLVATATSSIHSG
+1629 SG
-1643 AEDSNDSLLVQNSP
+1643 AEDSNDSLLMQNTNSN
-1657 SPGAGSG
+1657 SNSG
-1664 AAQAAV
+1664 GTTASASNSG
-1670 RNKKRRSNDASSA
+1670 RNKKRRSNDTSGNS
-1683 NVAVP
+1683 AVP
-1688 RKKQNTPKQTPGKK
+1688 RKKQNTPKQTPAKK
-1702 SQAVRKSDSKASSS
+1702 GSTAAGRKSDAKASPVASAT
-1716 PGVDA
+1716 PGADA

-1731 NTTATTPT
+1731 NTNSSTGAGGGNSVTTTPT
-1739 TPAAATPAAGA
+1739 PGST
-1750 TPIPASGHKKRKRTT
+1750 HKKRKRTST
-1765 TTTTTTTTTN
+1765 TATN
-1775 NNNNNNNNSSS
+1775 NNNNNTNNSNSSS
-1786 SNNGNSNAGNTPT
+1786 NINSNNASAQGTASGGNS
-1799 SAGNNNPTTG
+1799 TG
-1809 GAGGGG
+1809 V
-1815 QKKHAQRT
+1815 QKKHAQRS
-1823 QQTAQEDDEE
+1823 QQAAQEDDEE

-1884 SKTVSVGVAGG
+1884 TKTVAIGTSG
-1895 SSSLTV
+1895 SGHNMSAAS
-1901 TTTTTSSLTL
+1901 TT
-1911 STGTPGKQRAAQSA
+1911 TPGKQRAVQSA

>member
-1 MSAKAEADNLAAS
+1 MSAKSETDNTTTTNS
-14 ATGGGPGGGN
+14 GSGGGGVVSGTSSAGGVFANEVG
-24 SNSNGTVT
+24 T
-32 PARRLRTRNST
+32 PARRLRTRYST
-43 GGSGSESAKKNT
+43 GYGTTSGSESMKKL
-55 NNSSHNNNNNN
+55 
-66 TNNNNNNN
+66 
-74 NNNESAATGNDG
+74 SACDDILTPATPGGATG
-86 SAATTGIT
+86 SQSHAM
-94 PTSAGGGGGA
+94 
-104 ATGGGGG
+104 
-111 AAATGATPSSVE
+111 VE
-123 RPMPSVPM
+123 RPMASVPM

-154 VHKKSLHTKP
+154 HAPSGHKKTVHTQP
-164 HSSNKFDQG
+164 HSSNKFDQV

-184 ECPVFRPTA
+184 ECPVFRPTV

-206 RSIAEKCGIAKIL
+206 RSVAEKCGIAKIL
-219 PPEKWSPPFAVDVDK
+219 PPASWSPPFAVDVDK
-234 LRFVPRVQRL
+234 LHFVPRVQRL

-258 DQIAK
+258 DHIAK

-272 KIPMVERK
+272 RIPMVERK

-296 MEQTTKERKWAKVA
+296 MEQTTKDRKWAKVA

-344 LGPGAAP
+344 LGPTPVPAGAGG
-351 TAVNATPV
+351 TPV
-359 KLEDVGTD
+359 KLEDGGGTD
-367 YKAHEIPTRQQIAP
+367 YKAHEIPTRQQITP
-381 PNENNTRRSKR
+381 PNDTNTRRSKR
-392 FGNSNASCGLTTV
+392 FGNSNVSCGLSVVTATA
-405 KPGAAAV
+405 KPSVGV
-412 TIKTETKEDFKRDL
+412 IVKTESKEEFKRDL
-426 LSSFNAVNAAGGAAG
+426 LSSFNAVNTSGPGVPV
-441 GGQSA
+441 S
-446 GCGATTPA
+446 
-454 PNTRATQKKA
+454 TRAPFQKKGV
-464 STEPQQPLID
+464 EPPSPIVD

-489 EECMLLCDGCDDS
+489 EESMLLCDGCDDS

-510 PLSSIPKGEWLCPR
+510 PLTSIPKGEWLCPR

-569 VPTEMVEREFWR
+569 VPTAMVEREFWR

-606 FPTKSSHYLL
+606 FPTKSSLYLL

-700 TMKRAAPELFSSQP
+700 TMKQAAPELFSSQP

-725 PNILMNNG
+725 PNILMNNR
-733 VPVYRTDQH
+733 VPVFRTDQN

-872 ACECNDKLIVCL
+872 SCECNDKLIVCL

-937 TPTSVTLS
+937 TPTSVTLQ

-970 AAIEA
+970 AAVEA

-1028 SVRELLVLGRQF
+1028 SVRELLILGKQF
-1040 VERADSQLQLSL
+1040 VDRSESQLQLTL
-1052 EALEENDLE
+1052 EALEESELE

-1072 ELQQLDQ
+1072 ELLQLDL

-1099 SSKLTYKDVKN
+1099 SSKLTYQDIKD
-1110 LLHTAAADLDPTDP
+1110 LLHMAAADLDPTDP
-1124 YVDREMRKLQQ
+1124 FVEREMRKLQQ
-1135 IGAAIEAWESQA
+1135 IGADIEAWESQA
-1147 AKYFRRLNQQHEL
+1147 AKYFQRLTQQHEL
-1160 AEIEQFLK
+1160 GEIEQFLK
-1168 SASEI
+1168 SAGDI
-1173 NGQVPSHGV
+1173 NGQVPSHGL

-1208 CHTLEAMIDRGL
+1208 CHTLEAMIERGM
-1220 NIPIQLEELGRMQG
+1220 NIPIQLEELSRMQG
-1234 HLSSAHQWKEN
+1234 HLSSAHKWKEN
-1245 TARAFLKKGTF
+1245 TACAFLKKGTF

-1263 MPRADAIN
+1263 MPRLDPIN

-1284 LKDKNPAEIV
+1284 LKEKNPAEIV
-1294 ASFKHAEEQELRDM
+1294 ASFKHAEERELLDM
-1308 RDLRRQNMTKNPLR
+1308 RELRRQNMTKNPLR
-1322 DVFCLCKSEF
+1322 DMFCLCKSEF
-1332 RGLMHNCQL
+1332 KNIMFNCQL
-1341 CRDWFHDDCV
+1341 CRDWFHEDCV
-1351 PPVPE
+1351 PPHTNTN
-1356 AQPMMA
+1356 
-1362 QQNGNGNG
+1362 QNGVLNGES
-1370 GAINGGGGGAS
+1370 AS
-1381 MPAQEKWLCP
+1381 GPNRLKWLCP

-1445 DVSAALDAILVQHQK
+1445 DVSAAQEAILSQQQQK
-1460 RRTESTSCGAAVL
+1460 RRSEGGGVGV
-1473 GNISSPRK
+1473 GNINSPRK
-1481 PRRTHNL
+1481 PRRRESLAN
-1488 SKQEANNAGRS
+1488 EASGS
-1499 ESDNEDNGDDVD
+1499 TESDAD
-1511 DDDDDDECRL
+1511 DDDDEDECRL
-1521 RIVEDGYSNDE
+1521 RIVEDNLSNDE
-1532 DEQLPRLAANN
+1532 DGPRTAP
-1543 VQITSNNNSSSNST
+1543 SNST
-1557 DLLKLLSESEIE
+1557 INSDLLKLLSDSEIE
-1569 NLLELMME
+1569 NLFDLMME

-1583 SLDETQELWRI
+1583 SLDETFELWRI
-1594 LETMPPTTLQAEAK
+1594 LETMPPTSLEVEALEH
-1608 SRVAQHLQQHRQQQ
+1608 VAQHLQRKRQQH
-1622 QQIQATT
+1622 TT
-1629 GTLVATATSSIHSG
+1629 PLPTSG

-1657 SPGAGSG
+1657 NSTSNSG
-1664 AAQAAV
+1664 GVTASASSSG
-1670 RNKKRRSNDASSA
+1670 RNKKRRSNDTSGNS
-1683 NVAVP
+1683 AVP
-1688 RKKQNTPKQTPGKK
+1688 RKRQNTPKQISAKKGPAAPG
-1702 SQAVRKSDSKASSS
+1702 RKSDSKASPAAT
-1716 PGVDA
+1716 PGADA

-1731 NTTATTPT
+1731 NTNCSTGSGGGSAATTT
-1739 TPAAATPAAGA
+1739 TPGSA
-1750 TPIPASGHKKRKRTT
+1750 HKKRKRISTT
-1765 TTTTTTTTTN
+1765 ATN
-1775 NNNNNNNNSSS
+1775 NNNNSTS
-1786 SNNGNSNAGNTPT
+1786 NSNSATSINSNTS
-1799 SAGNNNPTTG
+1799 SAQGAAIG
-1809 GAGGGG
+1809 GINSTGG
-1815 QKKHAQRT
+1815 QKKHAPRSQPA
-1823 QQTAQEDDEE
+1823 AQEDDEE

-1870 SQIKADDDYICIRC
+1870 NQIKADDDYICIRC
-1884 SKTVSVGVAGG
+1884 TKTVAI
-1895 SSSLTV
+1895 
-1901 TTTTTSSLTL
+1901 
-1911 STGTPGKQRAAQSA
+1911 GTPGSVNIMSATSANPVKQRVVQSA

>member
-1 MSAKAEADNLAAS
+1 MSAKTEADNTTAANCGV
-14 ATGGGPGGGN
+14 GGGGVVSGASSAGGP
-24 SNSNGTVT
+24 SANGTAT

-43 GGSGSESAKKNT
+43 GNGTTSGSESVKK
-55 NNSSHNNNNNN
+55 SSASDEPS
-66 TNNNNNNN
+66 TPVTP
-74 NNNESAATGNDG
+74 AGATG
-86 SAATTGIT
+86 SHAQAPPATS
-94 PTSAGGGGGA
+94 PAV
-104 ATGGGGG
+104 
-111 AAATGATPSSVE
+111 VE

-154 VHKKSLHTKP
+154 PAPTGHKKTVHTQP

-184 ECPVFRPTA
+184 ECPVFRPTV

-219 PPEKWSPPFAVDVDK
+219 PPATWSPPFAVDVDK

-296 MEQTTKERKWAKVA
+296 MEQTTKDRKWAKVA

-344 LGPGAAP
+344 LGPTPASAGASG
-351 TAVNATPV
+351 TPV
-359 KLEDVGTD
+359 KLEDGGGTD

-381 PNENNTRRSKR
+381 PNETNTRRSKR
-392 FGNSNASCGLTTV
+392 FGNSSASCGLSGVTPSA
-405 KPGAAAV
+405 KPSSGV
-412 TIKTETKEDFKRDL
+412 FVKTESKEEFKRDL
-426 LSSFNAVNAAGGAAG
+426 LSSFNAVNSGGPPLAT
-441 GGQSA
+441 
-446 GCGATTPA
+446 GAPA
-454 PNTRATQKKA
+454 ITRGSSQKKGG
-464 STEPQQPLID
+464 EPPALIVD

-489 EECMLLCDGCDDS
+489 EESMLLCDGCDDS

-510 PLSSIPKGEWLCPR
+510 PLTSIPKGEWLCPR

-606 FPTKSSHYLL
+606 FPTKSSLYLL

-700 TMKRAAPELFSSQP
+700 TMKQAAPELFSSQP

-725 PNILMNNG
+725 PNILMNNR
-733 VPVYRTDQH
+733 VPVFRTDQH

-937 TPTSVTLS
+937 TPTSVTLQ

-970 AAIEA
+970 AAVEA

-1028 SVRELLVLGRQF
+1028 SVRELLVLGKQF
-1040 VERADSQLQLSL
+1040 VDRSENQLQLTL
-1052 EALEENDLE
+1052 EALEENELE

-1072 ELQQLDQ
+1072 ELQQLDL
-1079 LQKRLK
+1079 LQKRMK

-1099 SSKLTYKDVKN
+1099 SSKLTYQDVKN
-1110 LLHTAAADLDPTDP
+1110 LLHMAAADLDPTDP
-1124 YVDREMRKLQQ
+1124 YVEREMRKLQQ
-1135 IGAAIEAWESQA
+1135 IGADIEAWESQA
-1147 AKYFRRLNQQHEL
+1147 AKYFRRLTQQHEL
-1160 AEIEQFLK
+1160 GEIEQFLK
-1168 SASEI
+1168 SAGDI
-1173 NGQVPSHGV
+1173 NGQVPSHGL

-1208 CHTLEAMIDRGL
+1208 CHTLEAMIERGM
-1220 NIPIQLEELGRMQG
+1220 NIPIQLEELSRMQG
-1234 HLSSAHQWKEN
+1234 HLNSAHQWKDN
-1245 TARAFLKKGTF
+1245 TACAFLKKGTF

-1263 MPRADAIN
+1263 MPRSDAIN

-1284 LKDKNPAEIV
+1284 LKEKNPAEIV
-1294 ASFKHAEEQELRDM
+1294 ASFKHAEEQELLDM
-1308 RDLRRQNMTKNPLR
+1308 RELRRQNMTKNPLR
-1322 DVFCLCKSEF
+1322 DMFCLCKSEF
-1332 RGLMHNCQL
+1332 RSIMFNCQL
-1341 CRDWFHDDCV
+1341 CRDWFHEDCV
-1351 PPVPE
+1351 PPFS
-1356 AQPMMA
+1356 AMN
-1362 QQNGNGNG
+1362 QNGILNG
-1370 GAINGGGGGAS
+1370 GAGVGTNR
-1381 MPAQEKWLCP
+1381 PKWLCP

-1445 DVSAALDAILVQHQK
+1445 DVSAAQEAILAQQQQR
-1460 RRTESTSCGAAVL
+1460 RRTEVGGVGV

-1481 PRRTHNL
+1481 PRRRGSL
-1488 SKQEANNAGRS
+1488 AKEASGS
-1499 ESDNEDNGDDVD
+1499 TESDAD
-1511 DDDDDDECRL
+1511 DDDDEDECRL
-1521 RIVEDGYSNDE
+1521 RIVEDNFSNDE
-1532 DEQLPRLAANN
+1532 DEPRTAPATCN
-1543 VQITSNNNSSSNST
+1543 INS
-1557 DLLKLLSESEIE
+1557 DLLKLLSDSEIE
-1569 NLLELMME
+1569 NLLDLMME

-1583 SLDETQELWRI
+1583 SLDETLELWRI
-1594 LETMPPTTLQAEAK
+1594 LETMPPTLLQTEAMQ
-1608 SRVAQHLQQHRQQQ
+1608 RVAQHLQRQRQQQ
-1622 QQIQATT
+1622 PNPLPT
-1629 GTLVATATSSIHSG
+1629 SG

-1657 SPGAGSG
+1657 NSNSNSGGATASASNSG
-1664 AAQAAV
+1664 
-1670 RNKKRRSNDASSA
+1670 RNKKRRSNDASGNS
-1683 NVAVP
+1683 AVP
-1688 RKKQNTPKQTPGKK
+1688 RKKQNTPKQTPAKK
-1702 SQAVRKSDSKASSS
+1702 GSATAGRKSDAKASPAASTT
-1716 PGVDA
+1716 PGADA

-1731 NTTATTPT
+1731 NTNSSTGSGGGNSTATTPT
-1739 TPAAATPAAGA
+1739 PGST
-1750 TPIPASGHKKRKRTT
+1750 HKKRKRTST
-1765 TTTTTTTTTN
+1765 TATN
-1775 NNNNNNNNSSS
+1775 NNNNSTSNSNSST
-1786 SNNGNSNAGNTPT
+1786 NINSNAT
-1799 SAGNNNPTTG
+1799 STQGAATGGNNSTV
-1809 GAGGGG
+1809 G
-1815 QKKHAQRT
+1815 QKKHAQRS
-1823 QQTAQEDDEE
+1823 QQAAQEDDEE

-1884 SKTVSVGVAGG
+1884 TKTVAIGTPG
-1895 SSSLTV
+1895 SGHSMGATS
-1901 TTTTTSSLTL
+1901 TT
-1911 STGTPGKQRAAQSA
+1911 TPGKQRAVQSA

>member
-1 MSAKAEADNLAAS
+1 MKFKKQTNSAYNLSEMSAKTEADNVSS
-14 ATGGGPGGGN
+14 ATSGGSGSGTGAGG
-24 SNSNGTVT
+24 STSSNGTAT

-43 GGSGSESAKKNT
+43 GSGTASGSESAKKTSSSSSASIT
-55 NNSSHNNNNNN
+55 NSNSNDDHHHQP
-66 TNNNNNNN
+66 TPVIP
-74 NNNESAATGNDG
+74 AAT
-86 SAATTGIT
+86 
-94 PTSAGGGGGA
+94 
-104 ATGGGGG
+104 
-111 AAATGATPSSVE
+111 E

-140 SKKYHNS
+140 TRKYHNS
-147 CPHPTPT
+147 CPHPPTPM
-154 VHKKSLHTKP
+154 HKKILHTQP
-164 HSSNKFDQG
+164 HSTNKFDQN

-219 PPEKWSPPFAVDVDK
+219 PPDKWSPPFAVDVDK

-263 FWELQGSSL
+263 FWELQGASL

-296 MEQTTKERKWAKVA
+296 METATKERKWAKVA

-344 LGPGAAP
+344 LGSSGGP
-351 TAVNATPV
+351 TPTPV
-359 KLEDVGTD
+359 KLEDGGTD
-367 YKAHEIPTRQQIAP
+367 YKSHEILTRQQIAP
-381 PNENNTRRSKR
+381 PNEQNTRRSKR
-392 FGNSNASCGLTTV
+392 FGNSNASCGL
-405 KPGAAAV
+405 KGSAAAGPGV

-426 LSSFNAVNAAGGAAG
+426 LSSFNAVTASGAGGGAAG
-441 GGQSA
+441 GGAGKDSKDTSA
-446 GCGATTPA
+446 PTTRGAMQKKSSNETPA
-454 PNTRATQKKA
+454 TASVANT
-464 STEPQQPLID
+464 PLID
-474 PLMKYICHICNRGDV
+474 PLMKYICHICNRGDI
-489 EECMLLCDGCDDS
+489 EEAMLLCDGCDDS

-553 MADQFKQEYF
+553 MADEFKKEYF

-606 FPTKSSHYLL
+606 FPTKSSVYLL

-622 AESSWNLNNLPLL
+622 AESNWNLNNLPLL

-700 TMKRAAPELFSSQP
+700 TMKQAAPELFSSQP

-725 PNILMNNG
+725 PNILMNNR

-872 ACECNDKLIVCL
+872 ACECNEKLIVCL

-1028 SVRELLVLGRQF
+1028 SVRELLVLGKQF
-1040 VERADSQLQLSL
+1040 VERAEIQLSLSL
-1052 EALEENDLE
+1052 EALEENELE
-1061 TLINEGSSLRI
+1061 TLISEGSSLRI
-1072 ELQQLDQ
+1072 ELQQLDL
-1079 LQKRLK
+1079 LQKRIK

-1099 SSKLTYKDVKN
+1099 SSKLTYQDIKN
-1110 LLHTAAADLDPTDP
+1110 LLHMAAGELDPTDP
-1124 YVDREMRKLQQ
+1124 YVDKEMRKLQK
-1135 IGAAIEAWESQA
+1135 IGADIEAWESQA
-1147 AKYFRRLNQQHEL
+1147 AKYFRRLTQQHEL
-1160 AEIEQFLK
+1160 SDIEQFLK

-1173 NGQVPSHGV
+1173 NGQVPSHGI
-1182 LKDALRKAREWLRA
+1182 LKDALRKAREWLRS

-1208 CHTLEAMIDRGL
+1208 CHTLETMIERGL
-1220 NIPIQLEELGRMQG
+1220 GIPIQLEELSRMQG
-1234 HLSSAHQWKEN
+1234 HLNSAHQWKEN
-1245 TARAFLKKGTF
+1245 TACAFLKKGTC
-1256 YTLLEVL
+1256 YSLLEVL
-1263 MPRADAIN
+1263 MPRADAVN

-1284 LKDKNPAEIV
+1284 LKEKNPAEIV
-1294 ASFKHAEEQELRDM
+1294 ATFKNAEEQELVDM
-1308 RDLRRQNMTKNPLR
+1308 RDLRRQNVTKNPRR

-1332 RGLMHNCQL
+1332 RSMMFNCQL
-1341 CRDWFHDDCV
+1341 CRDWFHEDCV
-1351 PPVPE
+1351 PPPPV
-1356 AQPMMA
+1356 AA
-1362 QQNGNGNG
+1362 SNGLLNG
-1370 GAINGGGGGAS
+1370 GSGAS
-1381 MPAQEKWLCP
+1381 GGPPSRPKWLCP

-1445 DVSAALDAILVQHQK
+1445 DVSAAQEAIVAQQQQLK
-1460 RRTESTSCGAAVL
+1460 RRSDGGL
-1473 GNISSPRK
+1473 GSISSPRK
-1481 PRRTHNL
+1481 PRRRGSL
-1488 SKQEANNAGRS
+1488 SKEAASGS
-1499 ESDNEDNGDDVD
+1499 TESDAD

-1521 RIVEDGYSNDE
+1521 RIVEDGFSNDE
-1532 DEQLPRLAANN
+1532 DELNSASATPHPATSSTTNN
-1543 VQITSNNNSSSNST
+1543 ESNS
-1557 DLLKLLSESEIE
+1557 DLLKLLSDSEIE
-1569 NLLELMME
+1569 NLLDLMME

-1594 LETMPPTTLQAEAK
+1594 LETIPPTQLQAEALN
-1608 SRVAQHLQQHRQQQ
+1608 RVAQHVQRQRQQQ
-1622 QQIQATT
+1622 THPTLATS
-1629 GTLVATATSSIHSG
+1629 SSIHSG
-1643 AEDSNDSLLVQNSP
+1643 PEDSNDSLLVQNSP
-1657 SPGAGSG
+1657 NSQSGGATGAGSG
-1664 AAQAAV
+1664 AGG
-1670 RNKKRRSNDASSA
+1670 RNKKRRSNDASGA
-1683 NVAVP
+1683 NAAVP
-1688 RKKQNTPKQTPGKK
+1688 RKKQNTPKQTPNKK
-1702 SQAVRKSDSKASSS
+1702 GAATAAGRKSDAKATTT
-1716 PGVDA
+1716 GADA

-1731 NTTATTPT
+1731 NTTGTGSTPTTTPT
-1739 TPAAATPAAGA
+1739 PGSA
-1750 TPIPASGHKKRKRTT
+1750 HKKRKRTS
-1765 TTTTTTTTTN
+1765 TN
-1775 NNNNNNNNSSS
+1775 NNNNNNNPNNNSNNSSS
-1786 SNNGNSNAGNTPT
+1786 V
-1799 SAGNNNPTTG
+1799 
-1809 GAGGGG
+1809 GAGGGGAAGAPPTTG
-1815 QKKHAQRT
+1815 QKKHAQRN
-1823 QQTAQEDDEE
+1823 QQAAQEDDEE

-1884 SKTVSVGVAGG
+1884 TKTVTVVA
-1895 SSSLTV
+1895 
-1901 TTTTTSSLTL
+1901 TTTTTTTASATGA
-1911 STGTPGKQRAAQSA
+1911 STPSTTTPSKGQRTAQSA

>member
-1 MSAKAEADNLAAS
+1 MSGKTETDSQAAS
-14 ATGGGPGGGN
+14 GGGGGGGTGNN
-24 SNSNGTVT
+24 SNSNGSAT

-43 GGSGSESAKKNT
+43 GSGSESAKKSI
-55 NNSSHNNNNNN
+55 NSSSHINNNNNN
-66 TNNNNNNN
+66 SSSNNNNNNN
-74 NNNESAATGNDG
+74 NNSET
-86 SAATTGIT
+86 
-94 PTSAGGGGGA
+94 
-104 ATGGGGG
+104 
-111 AAATGATPSSVE
+111 AAAINEGTITTPGSGTATPGSVE

-154 VHKKSLHTKP
+154 VHKKTLHTKP

-234 LRFVPRVQRL
+234 LHFVPRVQRL

-344 LGPGAAP
+344 LGPAA
-351 TAVNATPV
+351 AAAAASVTPV
-359 KLEDVGTD
+359 KLEDCGTD
-367 YKAHEIPTRQQIAP
+367 YKTHEIPTRQQIAP

-392 FGNSNASCGLTTV
+392 FGNSTASCGLV
-405 KPGAAAV
+405 GAKPGAAGV

-426 LSSFNAVNAAGGAAG
+426 LSSFNAVNSAGAGANA
-441 GGQSA
+441 GQSA
-446 GCGATTPA
+446 GGGTAPA

-489 EECMLLCDGCDDS
+489 EESMLLCDGCDDS

-606 FPTKSSHYLL
+606 FPTKSSLYLL

-1017 DNLCCIIDEGA
+1017 DNLCCIIDEGT

-1040 VERADSQLQLSL
+1040 VDRAESQLQLSL

-1099 SSKLTYKDVKN
+1099 SSKLTYNDVKT

-1147 AKYFRRLNQQHEL
+1147 AKFFRRLNQQHDL
-1160 AEIEQFLK
+1160 VEIEQFLK
-1168 SASEI
+1168 SAGDI
-1173 NGQVPSHGV
+1173 NGQVPSHGL
-1182 LKDALRKAREWLRA
+1182 LKDALRKAREWLRS

-1208 CHTLEAMIDRGL
+1208 CHTLEAMIERGL
-1220 NIPIQLEELGRMQG
+1220 SIPIQLEELSRMQG
-1234 HLSSAHQWKEN
+1234 HLNSAHQWKEN

-1308 RDLRRQNMTKNPLR
+1308 RDLRRQNMSKNMLR
-1322 DVFCLCKSEF
+1322 DFFCLCKTEF

-1351 PPVPE
+1351 PPPPSHLVAP
-1356 AQPMMA
+1356 
-1362 QQNGNGNG
+1362 QQNGNTGAAVNGNN
-1370 GAINGGGGGAS
+1370 AT
-1381 MPAQEKWLCP
+1381 MPGQPKWLCP

-1409 QLQQLPIRL
+1409 QLQQLPMRL

-1445 DVSAALDAILVQHQK
+1445 DVSAALEAIISQQLK
-1460 RRTESTSCGAAVL
+1460 RRSESNSNCAAVL
-1473 GNISSPRK
+1473 GSISSPRK
-1481 PRRTHNL
+1481 PRRMHNL
-1488 SKQEANNAGRS
+1488 SKQENNTSTARS
-1499 ESDNEDNGDDVD
+1499 ESDAEDVDDVD

-1532 DEQLPRLAANN
+1532 DEQQTRLA
-1543 VQITSNNNSSSNST
+1543 TSNAQCSST
-1557 DLLKLLSESEIE
+1557 DLLKLLSDSEIE

-1594 LETMPPTTLQAEAK
+1594 LETMPPTILQAEAR
-1608 SRVAQHLQQHRQQQ
+1608 SRVAQHMQQLQQQQRQQQ
-1622 QQIQATT
+1622 SSTITAPT
-1629 GTLVATATSSIHSG
+1629 VASSSSIHSG

-1657 SPGAGSG
+1657 SPGTATATGGSG
-1664 AAQAAV
+1664 VPGA
-1670 RNKKRRSNDASSA
+1670 RNKKRRSNDASGGNA
-1683 NVAVP
+1683 AVP

-1702 SQAVRKSDSKASSS
+1702 STALRKSDSKASTS

-1731 NTTATTPT
+1731 NTTATAAT
-1739 TPAAATPAAGA
+1739 TAAAATTTPTAAGA
-1750 TPIPASGHKKRKRTT
+1750 TTTATVTPSPAAGHKKRKRTT
-1765 TTTTTTTTTN
+1765 TTN
-1775 NNNNNNNNSSS
+1775 NNNINNNNSGSG
-1786 SNNGNSNAGNTPT
+1786 SNNSSGNNNSNAVGGTPT
-1799 SAGNNNPTTG
+1799 AGNNNTPTG
-1809 GAGGGG
+1809 GGGG
-1815 QKKHAQRT
+1815 QKKHAQRS

-1901 TTTTTSSLTL
+1901 TTTTTTSSITL
-1911 STGTPGKQRAAQSA
+1911 NTTTPGKQRAAQSA

>member
-1 MSAKAEADNLAAS
+1 MSTKISASADSSSSTTASPAATSSMSAAA
-14 ATGGGPGGGN
+14 
-24 SNSNGTVT
+24 NGSTT
-32 PARRLRTRNST
+32 PARRLRTRTST
-43 GGSGSESAKKNT
+43 GGNVSGGESAQKKYGPLTERSDSISNA
-55 NNSSHNNNNNN
+55 SS
-66 TNNNNNNN
+66 TT
-74 NNNESAATGNDG
+74 TGNEEKP
-86 SAATTGIT
+86 SA
-94 PTSAGGGGGA
+94 
-104 ATGGGGG
+104 
-111 AAATGATPSSVE
+111 
-123 RPMPSVPM
+123 
-131 NHASSSVSA
+131 SA

-147 CPHPTPT
+147 CPQPPTSSGRKEKI
-154 VHKKSLHTKP
+154 HSQP
-164 HSSNKFDQG
+164 HSSSSFNMNKT
-173 KNEEFHFDTPP
+173 EEFNFDTPL
-184 ECPVFRPTA
+184 ECPVFRPTP

-206 RSIAEKCGIAKIL
+206 RPIAEKCGIAKIL
-219 PPEKWSPPFAVDVDK
+219 PPDSWSPPFAVDVDK
-234 LRFVPRVQRL
+234 LKFTPRVQRL

-310 NRMQYPSSKSVGA
+310 NRMSYPSSKSVGA

-344 LGPGAAP
+344 LGQGNSGAGVGSP
-351 TAVNATPV
+351 EV
-359 KLEDVGTD
+359 KLEDGTD

-381 PNENNTRRSKR
+381 PNETNARRSKR
-392 FGNSNASCGLTTV
+392 FANSSASCGLGV
-405 KPGAAAV
+405 NRSGV
-412 TIKTETKEDFKRDL
+412 KTETKEDFKRDL
-426 LSSFNAVNAAGGAAG
+426 LSCFNASAASAANRGNAGNGIVG
-441 GGQSA
+441 SA
-446 GCGATTPA
+446 
-454 PNTRATQKKA
+454 QKKA
-464 STEPQQPLID
+464 PDPNAAVD

-489 EECMLLCDGCDDS
+489 EESMLLCDGCDDS

-524 CVVEEVSKPQEA
+524 CVVEEVSKPTEA

-553 MADQFKQEYF
+553 MADQFKMDYF

-569 VPTEMVEREFWR
+569 VPTDLVEREFWR

-606 FPTKSSHYLL
+606 FPTKSSLYLL

-700 TMKRAAPELFSSQP
+700 TMKQAAPELFASQP

-733 VPVYRTDQH
+733 VPVYRTDQN

-772 ADWLKMGRECVNH
+772 ADWLKMGRECINH

-822 MAEMVDTEKKLRKSL
+822 MAEMVDSEKKLRKSL

-842 TRAERRAF
+842 TRAERKAF
-850 ELVNDDERH
+850 ELIPDDERH

-872 ACECNDKLIVCL
+872 SCECTKTIVCL
-884 RHYTVLCGCA
+884 RHYTVLCTC
-894 PEKHTLIY
+894 PPDKHTLLY

-915 LKVKAHSFERWLSR
+915 LKSKAQSFERWLSR
-929 CRDIVDAH
+929 CRDIVDAN
-937 TPTSVTLS
+937 TPTSVTLQ
-945 ELQELCKEAET
+945 ELQELCKEAEI

-970 AAIEA
+970 AVLEA

-990 RTRSDHNQEAAQ
+990 RTRSDNNLEAAQ

-1017 DNLCCIIDEGA
+1017 DNLCCTIEEGV
-1028 SVRELLVLGRQF
+1028 SVRELLVLGKQF
-1040 VERADSQLQLSL
+1040 VERTNEMLKPSL
-1052 EALEENDLE
+1052 DALEESELE
-1061 TLINEGSSLRI
+1061 SIIGEGNSLRI
-1072 ELQQLDQ
+1072 ELPQMQQLNM
-1079 LQKRLK
+1079 RLK
-1085 QCKWYKRSQGLRET
+1085 QLKWYKRSQGLRAA
-1099 SSKLTYKDVKN
+1099 SAKLTYDDVKN
-1110 LLHTAAADLDPTDP
+1110 LLHVAAAEIAPTDP
-1124 YVDREMRKLQQ
+1124 IIDAEIRKLQE
-1135 IGAAIEAWESQA
+1135 IGASIEAWECQA
-1147 AKYFRRLNQQHEL
+1147 RKYFNCSTQRHEL
-1160 AEIEQFLK
+1160 VEIEQFLK
-1168 SASEI
+1168 TATDIE
-1173 NGQVPSHGV
+1173 GQVPSYSV
-1182 LKDALRKAREWLRA
+1182 LKDALRKAKEWLRS
-1196 VEQLQQNNHVTY
+1196 VEQLQANDHFPY
-1208 CHTLEAMIDRGL
+1208 CHTLEAIVNRGTS
-1220 NIPIQLEELGRMQG
+1220 IPIRLEELLRMQG
-1234 HLSSAHQWKEN
+1234 HLKSAHDWKEN
-1245 TARAFLKKGTF
+1245 TERAFLKKSTF

-1263 MPRADAIN
+1263 MPRGESVI
-1271 IDSDLKPRFQDDF
+1271 IDSDLKKKFEDDF
-1284 LKDKNPAEIV
+1284 VKEMNPAQIV
-1294 ASFKHAEEQELRDM
+1294 DSFKVAEEKELRDM
-1308 RDLRRQNMTKNPLR
+1308 REHRRQNMTKNPLR
-1322 DVFCLCKSEF
+1322 DDYCLCKSPF
-1332 RGLMHNCQL
+1332 QGVMYNCQL
-1341 CRDWFHDDCV
+1341 CRDWFHEDCV
-1351 PPVPE
+1351 PPPPQMQTNCVADE
-1356 AQPMMA
+1356 GIKM
-1362 QQNGNGNG
+1362 
-1370 GAINGGGGGAS
+1370 
-1381 MPAQEKWLCP
+1381 KWLCP

-1409 QLQQLPIRL
+1409 SLQTLPIRL

-1435 DRARKALSSP
+1435 DRARKALTSP
-1445 DVSAALDAILVQHQK
+1445 DVTAALEVIAAAAQQRNKQK
-1460 RRTESTSCGAAVL
+1460 KRKGAKDLGAA
-1473 GNISSPRK
+1473 RK
-1481 PRRTHNL
+1481 PRRSSQRN
-1488 SKQEANNAGRS
+1488 SKDEGS
-1499 ESDNEDNGDDVD
+1499 ENGDS
-1511 DDDDDDECRL
+1511 DDEGRL
-1521 RIVEDGYSNDE
+1521 HIVEENFSNDE
-1532 DEQLPRLAANN
+1532 EEEGEANANATNDNTNNTHNGLQL
-1543 VQITSNNNSSSNST
+1543 Q
-1557 DLLKLLSESEIE
+1557 KLLSDSETD
-1569 NLLELMME
+1569 NLDELMME

-1583 SLDETQELWRI
+1583 SLDESQELWRV
-1594 LETMPPTTLQAEAK
+1594 LSTVQPAQPSEAATLVE
-1608 SRVAQHLQQHRQQQ
+1608 QHQSMLKQQNQQHPQPP
-1622 QQIQATT
+1622 
-1629 GTLVATATSSIHSG
+1629 SSVNSA
-1643 AEDSNDSLLVQNSP
+1643 AEDSNDSLLVQSSPNST
-1657 SPGAGSG
+1657 SNSVGSG
-1664 AAQAAV
+1664 NGRSSASV
-1670 RNKKRRSNDASSA
+1670 VKKRRSLDPTTGCP
-1683 NVAVP
+1683 VP
-1688 RKKQNTPKQTPGKK
+1688 RKKIATPNKPNASNTTSTKK
-1702 SQAVRKSDSKASSS
+1702 SSRKSEANSKLAAA
-1716 PGVDA
+1716 A
-1721 DAENKQANGG
+1721 DDNAENFTPAKQSNGG
-1731 NTTATTPT
+1731 SQNQT
-1739 TPAAATPAAGA
+1739 
-1750 TPIPASGHKKRKRTT
+1750 
-1765 TTTTTTTTTN
+1765 
-1775 NNNNNNNNSSS
+1775 NNNNSSAS
-1786 SNNGNSNAGNTPT
+1786 GSQKKHRKRVG
-1799 SAGNNNPTTG
+1799 GNNNNSNTTVT
-1809 GAGGGG
+1809 AS
-1815 QKKHAQRT
+1815 QKKNSQRAQMA
-1823 QQTAQEDDEE
+1823 QQEDDEE

-1884 SKTVSVGVAGG
+1884 SKNV
-1895 SSSLTV
+1895 TV
-1901 TTTTTSSLTL
+1901 TTTGGGGASAVTTTQKGRSQT
-1911 STGTPGKQRAAQSA
+1911 A

>member
-1 MSAKAEADNLAAS
+1 MSAKTEADNTTAAS
-14 ATGGGPGGGN
+14 SGGGGGATN
-24 SNSNGTVT
+24 SGTSSSSGGVSANGTGTAT

-43 GGSGSESAKKNT
+43 GNGTTSGGDSAKK
-55 NNSSHNNNNNN
+55 SGASD
-66 TNNNNNNN
+66 
-74 NNNESAATGNDG
+74 ESP
-86 SAATTGIT
+86 T
-94 PTSAGGGGGA
+94 PLTPAGGA
-104 ATGGGGG
+104 AGSQAGNNQQSTTATTP
-111 AAATGATPSSVE
+111 AAAE
-123 RPMPSVPM
+123 QRPMPSVPM

-154 VHKKSLHTKP
+154 PTPTGIKKTVHTQP
-164 HSSNKFDQG
+164 HSSNKFDQS

-184 ECPVFRPTA
+184 ECPVFRPTV

-206 RSIAEKCGIAKIL
+206 RSVAEKCGIAKIL
-219 PPEKWSPPFAVDVDK
+219 PPATWSPPFAVDVDK

-296 MEQTTKERKWAKVA
+296 MEQTTKDRKWAKVA

-344 LGPGAAP
+344 LGGSTGGG
-351 TAVNATPV
+351 TAGVGGTPV
-359 KLEDVGTD
+359 KLEDGGGTD

-381 PNENNTRRSKR
+381 PNETSTRRSKR
-392 FGNSNASCGLTTV
+392 FGNSSASCGLSVSTPGT
-405 KPGAAAV
+405 KPMIV
-412 TIKTETKEDFKRDL
+412 KTEAKEEFKRDL
-426 LSSFNAVNAAGGAAG
+426 LSSFNAVNSTATPGSGGPTR
-441 GGQSA
+441 
-446 GCGATTPA
+446 GAS
-454 PNTRATQKKA
+454 QKKG
-464 STEPQQPLID
+464 SEQPPLIVD

-489 EECMLLCDGCDDS
+489 EESMLLCDGCDDS

-510 PLSSIPKGEWLCPR
+510 PLTSIPKGEWLCPR

-606 FPTKSSHYLL
+606 FPTKSSLYLL

-700 TMKRAAPELFSSQP
+700 TMKQAAPELFSSQP

-725 PNILMNNG
+725 PNILMNNR

-850 ELVNDDERH
+850 ELVSDDERH

-937 TPTSVTLS
+937 TPTSVTLQ
-945 ELQELCKEAET
+945 ELQELCKEAES

-1028 SVRELLVLGRQF
+1028 SVRELLVLGKQF
-1040 VERADSQLQLSL
+1040 VDRAEKQLQLTLESL
-1052 EALEENDLE
+1052 EESELE
-1061 TLINEGSSLRI
+1061 TLISEGSSLRI
-1072 ELQQLDQ
+1072 ELQQLDL

-1085 QCKWYKRSQGLRET
+1085 QCKWFKRSQGLRET
-1099 SSKLTYKDVKN
+1099 SSKLTYQDVKN
-1110 LLHTAAADLDPTDP
+1110 LLHMAAADLDPTDP

-1135 IGAAIEAWESQA
+1135 IGAEIEAWEAQA
-1147 AKYFRRLNQQHEL
+1147 AKYFRRLTQQHEL
-1160 AEIEQFLK
+1160 VEIEQFLK
-1168 SASEI
+1168 SAGEI
-1173 NGQVPSHGV
+1173 NGQLPSHGL

-1208 CHTLEAMIDRGL
+1208 CHTLESMIDRGL
-1220 NIPIQLEELGRMQG
+1220 NIPIQLEELSRMQG
-1234 HLSSAHQWKEN
+1234 HLKSAHQWKEN
-1245 TARAFLKKGTF
+1245 TACAFLKKGTF

-1263 MPRADAIN
+1263 MPRADPIN

-1284 LKDKNPAEIV
+1284 LKEKNPAEIV
-1294 ASFKHAEEQELRDM
+1294 ASFKHAEERELLEM
-1308 RDLRRQNMTKNPLR
+1308 RDLRRQNMAKNTMR
-1322 DVFCLCKSEF
+1322 DIFCLCKCDF
-1332 RGLMHNCQL
+1332 RGLMYNCQL
-1341 CRDWFHDDCV
+1341 CRDWFHEDCV
-1351 PPVPE
+1351 PLPSVTNSNGVP
-1356 AQPMMA
+1356 
-1362 QQNGNGNG
+1362 NG
-1370 GAINGGGGGAS
+1370 GASSGANR
-1381 MPAQEKWLCP
+1381 PKWLCP

-1445 DVSAALDAILVQHQK
+1445 DVSAAQEAIMAQQQQK
-1460 RRTESTSCGAAVL
+1460 RRSEIGGAGV

-1481 PRRTHNL
+1481 ARRHACLAKETGG
-1488 SKQEANNAGRS
+1488 ST
-1499 ESDNEDNGDDVD
+1499 ESDVD
-1511 DDDDDDECRL
+1511 DDDDEDECRL
-1521 RIVEDGYSNDE
+1521 RIVEDGFSNDE
-1532 DEQLPRLAANN
+1532 EEPRSAASAAT
-1543 VQITSNNNSSSNST
+1543 VPNSESNS
-1557 DLLKLLSESEIE
+1557 DLLKLLSDSEIE
-1569 NLLELMME
+1569 NLLDLMME

-1583 SLDETQELWRI
+1583 SLDETMELWRI
-1594 LETMPPTTLQAEAK
+1594 LATMPPTLQEVEAMD
-1608 SRVAQHLQQHRQQQ
+1608 RVAQHLQRQQQ
-1622 QQIQATT
+1622 QQTSQS
-1629 GTLVATATSSIHSG
+1629 LVNSG

-1657 SPGAGSG
+1657 NSNSNSGS
-1664 AAQAAV
+1664 AAPASANSGG
-1670 RNKKRRSNDASSA
+1670 RNKKRRSNDTSGNA
-1683 NVAVP
+1683 AVP
-1688 RKKQNTPKQTPGKK
+1688 RKKQSTPKQTPGKK
-1702 SQAVRKSDSKASSS
+1702 GPAATGAGRKSDSKAV
-1716 PGVDA
+1716 PAAAVADA
-1721 DAENKQANGG
+1721 DVENKQSNGG
-1731 NTTATTPT
+1731 NTNSNAGSTTPT
-1739 TPAAATPAAGA
+1739 PG
-1750 TPIPASGHKKRKRTT
+1750 SGQKKRKRTSNT
-1765 TTTTTTTTTN
+1765 AN
-1775 NNNNNNNNSSS
+1775 NNNNTSTNNSNSSS
-1786 SNNGNSNAGNTPT
+1786 ATNNGGTGQAATAASGGNSST
-1799 SAGNNNPTTG
+1799 S
-1809 GAGGGG
+1809 G
-1815 QKKHAQRT
+1815 QKKHAQRS
-1823 QQTAQEDDEE
+1823 QQAAQEDDEE

-1863 YCVGLNR
+1863 YCVGLIR
-1870 SQIKADDDYICIRC
+1870 SQIKPDDDYICIRC
-1884 SKTVSVGVAGG
+1884 TKTVAIGV
-1895 SSSLTV
+1895 SSHNLGAN
-1901 TTTTTSSLTL
+1901 TTT
-1911 STGTPGKQRAAQSA
+1911 TPGKQRTVQSA

>member
-1 MSAKAEADNLAAS
+1 MSGKTEADSQAAS
-14 ATGGGPGGGN
+14 GGGGN
-24 SNSNGTVT
+24 SNSNGSAT

-43 GGSGSESAKKNT
+43 GGSGSESAKKSI
-55 NNSSHNNNNNN
+55 NSNSHNNNNNN
-66 TNNNNNNN
+66 NNSNTNNNNNNSELAAAI
-74 NNNESAATGNDG
+74 NEG
-86 SAATTGIT
+86 SATPATST
-94 PTSAGGGGGA
+94 PG
-104 ATGGGGG
+104 
-111 AAATGATPSSVE
+111 SVE

-154 VHKKSLHTKP
+154 VHKKTVHTKP

-344 LGPGAAP
+344 LGPAA
-351 TAVNATPV
+351 AAAAASVTPV
-359 KLEDVGTD
+359 KLEDCGTD

-392 FGNSNASCGLTTV
+392 FGNSNASCGLV
-405 KPGAAAV
+405 CAKPGAAGV

-426 LSSFNAVNAAGGAAG
+426 LSSFNAVNSTGAGGNAGQTAG
-441 GGQSA
+441 GGTA
-446 GCGATTPA
+446 PA

-489 EECMLLCDGCDDS
+489 EESMLLCDGCDDS

-606 FPTKSSHYLL
+606 FPTKSSLYLL

-1028 SVRELLVLGRQF
+1028 SVRELLVLGKQF
-1040 VERADSQLQLSL
+1040 VERAESQLQLSL
-1052 EALEENDLE
+1052 EALEESDLE

-1099 SSKLTYKDVKN
+1099 SSKLTYNDIKT

-1168 SASEI
+1168 SASDI
-1173 NGQVPSHGV
+1173 NGQVPSHGL
-1182 LKDALRKAREWLRA
+1182 LKDALRKAREWLRS

-1208 CHTLEAMIDRGL
+1208 CHTLEAMIERGL
-1220 NIPIQLEELGRMQG
+1220 SIPIQLEELSRMQG
-1234 HLSSAHQWKEN
+1234 HLNSAHQWKEN

-1308 RDLRRQNMTKNPLR
+1308 RDLRRQNMSKNMLR
-1322 DVFCLCKSEF
+1322 DFFCLCKTEF

-1351 PPVPE
+1351 PPPGHLGT
-1356 AQPMMA
+1356 Q
-1362 QQNGNGNG
+1362 QQNGNS
-1370 GAINGGGGGAS
+1370 GALNGGGGGNNAATLS
-1381 MPAQEKWLCP
+1381 GQPKWLCP

-1409 QLQQLPIRL
+1409 QLQQLPMRL

-1445 DVSAALDAILVQHQK
+1445 DVSAALEAIISQQQK
-1460 RRTESTSCGAAVL
+1460 RRSESSNCAAAVL

-1481 PRRTHNL
+1481 PRRMHNL
-1488 SKQEANNAGRS
+1488 SKQENNATNTPRS
-1499 ESDNEDNGDDVD
+1499 ESDAEDVDDVD

-1532 DEQLPRLAANN
+1532 DEQLTRLA
-1543 VQITSNNNSSSNST
+1543 TSNAQYSST
-1557 DLLKLLSESEIE
+1557 DLLKLLSDSEIE

-1583 SLDETQELWRI
+1583 SLDETLELWRI
-1594 LETMPPTTLQAEAK
+1594 LETMPPTTLQSEAK
-1608 SRVAQHLQQHRQQQ
+1608 ARVAQHLQQQQLRQQQ
-1622 QQIQATT
+1622 QQSSTTTATT
-1629 GTLVATATSSIHSG
+1629 VASSSSIHSG

-1657 SPGAGSG
+1657 SPGTGASG
-1664 AAQAAV
+1664 VHGA
-1670 RNKKRRSNDASSA
+1670 RNKKRRSNDASGA
-1683 NVAVP
+1683 NAAVP
-1688 RKKQNTPKQTPGKK
+1688 RKKQSTPKQTPGKK
-1702 SQAVRKSDSKASSS
+1702 SAALRKSDSKASTS

-1731 NTTATTPT
+1731 NTTAATTPT
-1739 TPAAATPAAGA
+1739 AVGTATTTGAATPSPAA
-1750 TPIPASGHKKRKRTT
+1750 GHKKRKRTT
-1765 TTTTTTTTTN
+1765 TTN
-1775 NNNNNNNNSSS
+1775 NNSGSNNSSS
-1786 SNNGNSNAGNTPT
+1786 NTNNAVGGAPT
-1799 SAGNNNPTTG
+1799 AGNNNTPTG
-1809 GAGGGG
+1809 GGGG

-1901 TTTTTSSLTL
+1901 TTTTTSSITL
-1911 STGTPGKQRAAQSA
+1911 NTTTPGKQRTAQSA

>member
-1 MSAKAEADNLAAS
+1 MSGKAEADSSQVANA
-14 ATGGGPGGGN
+14 GGGSGQG

-43 GGSGSESAKKNT
+43 GSGSESAKK
-55 NNSSHNNNNNN
+55 SHSHNNNNNN
-66 TNNNNNNN
+66 SNN
-74 NNNESAATGNDG
+74 NNNE
-86 SAATTGIT
+86 
-94 PTSAGGGGGA
+94 
-104 ATGGGGG
+104 
-111 AAATGATPSSVE
+111 AAAASNEGSSITTTTSSTPVTAASASLAAPSSVE

-147 CPHPTPT
+147 CPHPTPS

-164 HSSNKFDQG
+164 HSTNKFDQS

-206 RSIAEKCGIAKIL
+206 RSVAEKCGIAKIL

-234 LRFVPRVQRL
+234 LQFVPRVQRL

-286 LHRIVQEEGG
+286 LHRIVHEEGG

-344 LGPGAAP
+344 LGPGGAAAGGS
-351 TAVNATPV
+351 AVGGTPV
-359 KLEDVGTD
+359 KLEDCGTD

-392 FGNSNASCGLTTV
+392 FGNSNASCGLV
-405 KPGAAAV
+405 GQAGKPGAAGPGGV

-426 LSSFNAVNAAGGAAG
+426 LSSFNAVNSTGTGGANQAGGAV
-441 GGQSA
+441 
-446 GCGATTPA
+446 AT

-464 STEPQQPLID
+464 STEPQQQLLID

-489 EECMLLCDGCDDS
+489 EASMLLCDGCDDS

-544 EYTLQQFGQ
+544 EYTLQEFGQ

-569 VPTEMVEREFWR
+569 VPTEQVEREFWR

-606 FPTKSSHYLL
+606 FPTRSSLYLL

-929 CRDIVDAH
+929 CRDIVDAKG
-937 TPTSVTLS
+937 PTSVTLS
-945 ELQELCKEAET
+945 ELQELCKEADN
-956 KKFPSSLLI
+956 KKFPPSLLI

-1028 SVRELLVLGRQF
+1028 SVRELLLLGRQF
-1040 VERADSQLQLSL
+1040 VERAEAQLQLSL

-1072 ELQQLDQ
+1072 ELQQLDH

-1099 SSKLTYKDVKN
+1099 SSKLTYNDVKT

-1124 YVDREMRKLQQ
+1124 YVDREMRKLQH

-1160 AEIEQFLK
+1160 TEIEQFLK
-1168 SASEI
+1168 SATDI
-1173 NGQVPSHGV
+1173 NGQVPSHGL
-1182 LKDALRKAREWLRA
+1182 LKDALRKAREWLRS

-1208 CHTLEAMIDRGL
+1208 CHTLEAMIERGL
-1220 NIPIQLEELGRMQG
+1220 SIPLQLEELSRMQG
-1234 HLSSAHQWKEN
+1234 HLNSAHQWKEN
-1245 TARAFLKKGTF
+1245 TAQAFLKKGTF

-1308 RDLRRQNMTKNPLR
+1308 RDLRRQNMSKNMLR
-1322 DVFCLCKSEF
+1322 DMFCLCKSEF

-1351 PPVPE
+1351 PPPPTAHTLVLP
-1356 AQPMMA
+1356 Q
-1362 QQNGNGNG
+1362 QQNGG
-1370 GAINGGGGGAS
+1370 GAVNGGGVS
-1381 MPAQEKWLCP
+1381 TMPVQPKWLCP

-1409 QLQQLPIRL
+1409 QLQQLPMRL

-1445 DVSAALDAILVQHQK
+1445 DVSAALEAILSQQQLQQQQK
-1460 RRTESTSCGAAVL
+1460 RRCESNSNNSAVL
-1473 GNISSPRK
+1473 GLGNINSPRK
-1481 PRRTHNL
+1481 PRRGHNSS
-1488 SKQEANNAGRS
+1488 SKLDNNATTTPRS
-1499 ESDNEDNGDDVD
+1499 ESDAEDADDVD

-1532 DEQLPRLAANN
+1532 DDQLQQRLA
-1543 VQITSNNNSSSNST
+1543 TSNAQSGNNNNSNNSSSNST
-1557 DLLKLLSESEIE
+1557 DLLKLLSDSEIE

-1594 LETMPPTTLQAEAK
+1594 LETMPPSKLQAEAK
-1608 SRVAQHLQQHRQQQ
+1608 ARVLQHLQQQQQQRQQQ
-1622 QQIQATT
+1622 QQQQPSSTT
-1629 GTLVATATSSIHSG
+1629 ITPNNTVASSSSIHSG

-1657 SPGAGSG
+1657 SPGTGSG
-1664 AAQAAV
+1664 NGGNAGNVHGGA
-1670 RNKKRRSNDASSA
+1670 RSKKRRSNDASSGNA
-1683 NVAVP
+1683 AVP

-1702 SQAVRKSDSKASSS
+1702 SATLRKSDSKASTS

-1731 NTTATTPT
+1731 NTTAAAAATGAAGGAAAVANTP
-1739 TPAAATPAAGA
+1739 TPAAA
-1750 TPIPASGHKKRKRTT
+1750 GHKKRKRTT
-1765 TTTTTTTTTN
+1765 TTN
-1775 NNNNNNNNSSS
+1775 NNNNNTSS
-1786 SNNGNSNAGNTPT
+1786 NSNAASNANPTGGSNNTP
-1799 SAGNNNPTTG
+1799 
-1809 GAGGGG
+1809 AGGGG

-1884 SKTVSVGVAGG
+1884 SKTVSVGVAGSSG
-1895 SSSLTV
+1895 SASLTV

-1911 STGTPGKQRAAQSA
+1911 STTTTPAKQRAAQSA

>member
-1 MSAKAEADNLAAS
+1 MSAKTEADNTTAANSGGGGVGSGPSSAGGAS
-14 ATGGGPGGGN
+14 A
-24 SNSNGTVT
+24 NGTAT

-43 GGSGSESAKKNT
+43 GNGTNSGSESVKKSNANDEPST
-55 NNSSHNNNNNN
+55 PV
-66 TNNNNNNN
+66 TP
-74 NNNESAATGNDG
+74 AGATGSHTHAPPG
-86 SAATTGIT
+86 
-94 PTSAGGGGGA
+94 TSPA
-104 ATGGGGG
+104 
-111 AAATGATPSSVE
+111 VME

-154 VHKKSLHTKP
+154 PAPTGHKKSVHTQP

-184 ECPVFRPTA
+184 ECPVFRPTT

-219 PPEKWSPPFAVDVDK
+219 PPATWSPPFAVDVDK

-296 MEQTTKERKWAKVA
+296 MEQTTKDRKWAKVA

-344 LGPGAAP
+344 LGPTPASSGSGS
-351 TAVNATPV
+351 TPV
-359 KLEDVGTD
+359 KLEDGGGTD

-381 PNENNTRRSKR
+381 PNETNTRRSKR
-392 FGNSNASCGLTTV
+392 FGNSNASCGLSGVTPTT
-405 KPGAAAV
+405 KPSAGV
-412 TIKTETKEDFKRDL
+412 FVKTETKEEFKRDL
-426 LSSFNAVNAAGGAAG
+426 LSSFNAVNNSG
-441 GGQSA
+441 SPL
-446 GCGATTPA
+446 ATGTTA
-454 PNTRATQKKA
+454 NTRGASQKKGG
-464 STEPQQPLID
+464 EPPALIVD

-489 EECMLLCDGCDDS
+489 EESMLLCDGCDDS

-510 PLSSIPKGEWLCPR
+510 PLTSIPKGEWLCPR

-606 FPTKSSHYLL
+606 FPTKSSLYLL

-700 TMKRAAPELFSSQP
+700 TMKQAAPELFSSQP

-725 PNILMNNG
+725 PNILMNNR
-733 VPVYRTDQH
+733 VPVFRTDQH

-937 TPTSVTLS
+937 TPTSVTLQ

-970 AAIEA
+970 AAVEA

-1028 SVRELLVLGRQF
+1028 SVRELLVLGKQF
-1040 VERADSQLQLSL
+1040 VERSESQLQLSL
-1052 EALEENDLE
+1052 ESLEESELE

-1072 ELQQLDQ
+1072 ELQQLDL

-1099 SSKLTYKDVKN
+1099 SSKLTYQDVKN
-1110 LLHTAAADLDPTDP
+1110 LLHIAAADLDPTDP
-1124 YVDREMRKLQQ
+1124 YVDKEMRKLQQ
-1135 IGAAIEAWESQA
+1135 IGADIEAWESQA
-1147 AKYFRRLNQQHEL
+1147 AKYFRRLTQQHEL
-1160 AEIEQFLK
+1160 GEIEQFLK
-1168 SASEI
+1168 SATDI
-1173 NGQVPSHGV
+1173 NGQVPSHGL

-1208 CHTLEAMIDRGL
+1208 CHTLEAMIERGM
-1220 NIPIQLEELGRMQG
+1220 NIPIQLEELSRMQG
-1234 HLSSAHQWKEN
+1234 HLNSAHQWKDN
-1245 TARAFLKKGTF
+1245 TACAFLKKGTF

-1263 MPRADAIN
+1263 MPRSDAIN

-1294 ASFKHAEEQELRDM
+1294 ASFKHAEEQELLDM
-1308 RDLRRQNMTKNPLR
+1308 RELRRQNMNKNPMR
-1322 DVFCLCKSEF
+1322 DMFCLCKSEF
-1332 RGLMHNCQL
+1332 RNLMFNCQL
-1341 CRDWFHDDCV
+1341 CRDWFHEDCV
-1351 PPVPE
+1351 PPPS
-1356 AQPMMA
+1356 ATN
-1362 QQNGNGNG
+1362 QNGIVNG
-1370 GAINGGGGGAS
+1370 GSGPGSNR
-1381 MPAQEKWLCP
+1381 PKWLCP

-1445 DVSAALDAILVQHQK
+1445 DVSAAQEAILAQQQQK
-1460 RRTESTSCGAAVL
+1460 RRSEGGAGV

-1481 PRRTHNL
+1481 PRRRGSLT
-1488 SKQEANNAGRS
+1488 KEASGS
-1499 ESDNEDNGDDVD
+1499 TESDAD
-1511 DDDDDDECRL
+1511 DDDDEDECRL
-1521 RIVEDGYSNDE
+1521 RIVEDNFSNDE
-1532 DEQLPRLAANN
+1532 DEPRTAPA
-1543 VQITSNNNSSSNST
+1543 TSTVNS
-1557 DLLKLLSESEIE
+1557 DLLKLLSDSEFE
-1569 NLLELMME
+1569 NLLDLMME

-1583 SLDETQELWRI
+1583 SLDETLELWRI
-1594 LETMPPTTLQAEAK
+1594 LETMPPTLLQAEAME
-1608 SRVAQHLQQHRQQQ
+1608 RVFQYMQRQRQQHTNPQP
-1622 QQIQATT
+1622 T
-1629 GTLVATATSSIHSG
+1629 SG
-1643 AEDSNDSLLVQNSP
+1643 AEDSNDSLMVQNSP
-1657 SPGAGSG
+1657 NSNSNSGGATGSASNSG
-1664 AAQAAV
+1664 
-1670 RNKKRRSNDASSA
+1670 RNKKRRSNDAGGNS
-1683 NVAVP
+1683 AVP
-1688 RKKQNTPKQTPGKK
+1688 RKKQSTPKQTPGKK
-1702 SQAVRKSDSKASSS
+1702 GSAAAARKSDAKASPAASTT
-1716 PGVDA
+1716 PGADA

-1731 NTTATTPT
+1731 NTNSSTGSGGGNSATTTPT
-1739 TPAAATPAAGA
+1739 PGST
-1750 TPIPASGHKKRKRTT
+1750 HKKRKRTST
-1765 TTTTTTTTTN
+1765 TATN
-1775 NNNNNNNNSSS
+1775 NNNNNNNNST
-1786 SNNGNSNAGNTPT
+1786 NNSNSSTNLNSNTT
-1799 SAGNNNPTTG
+1799 NAQGAATGGNNAT
-1809 GAGGGG
+1809 GG
-1815 QKKHAQRT
+1815 QKKHAQRS
-1823 QQTAQEDDEE
+1823 QQAAQEDDEE

-1870 SQIKADDDYICIRC
+1870 SQIKPDDDYICIRC
-1884 SKTVSVGVAGG
+1884 TKTVAIGTQGSGHSMSVA
-1895 SSSLTV
+1895 S
-1901 TTTTTSSLTL
+1901 TT
-1911 STGTPGKQRAAQSA
+1911 TPGKQRAVQSA

>member
-1 MSAKAEADNLAAS
+1 MSAKTEADNTAAAS
-14 ATGGGPGGGN
+14 SGGGGGAAN
-24 SNSNGTVT
+24 SGTSSSGGVSANGTAT

-43 GGSGSESAKKNT
+43 GNGTTSGGDSAKKSG
-55 NNSSHNNNNNN
+55 NSD
-66 TNNNNNNN
+66 
-74 NNNESAATGNDG
+74 ESPTPQTPTGAAG
-86 SAATTGIT
+86 SQANQTTATT
-94 PTSAGGGGGA
+94 P
-104 ATGGGGG
+104 AT
-111 AAATGATPSSVE
+111 VE

-154 VHKKSLHTKP
+154 PTGIKKTVHTQP
-164 HSSNKFDQG
+164 HSSNKFDQS

-206 RSIAEKCGIAKIL
+206 RSVAEKCGIAKIL
-219 PPEKWSPPFAVDVDK
+219 PPATWSPPFAVDVDK

-296 MEQTTKERKWAKVA
+296 MEQTTKDRKWAKVA

-344 LGPGAAP
+344 LGPTGGAAG
-351 TAVNATPV
+351 VGGTPV
-359 KLEDVGTD
+359 KLEDGGGTD

-381 PNENNTRRSKR
+381 PNETSTRRSKR
-392 FGNSNASCGLTTV
+392 FGNSSASCGLSV
-405 KPGAAAV
+405 PNVPNSGSKPV
-412 TIKTETKEDFKRDL
+412 VVKTETKEEFKRDL
-426 LSSFNAVNAAGGAAG
+426 LSSFNAVNN
-441 GGQSA
+441 SA
-446 GCGATTPA
+446 SPGSGMPT
-454 PNTRATQKKA
+454 NTRGASQKKG
-464 STEPQQPLID
+464 SEQPPLIVD

-489 EECMLLCDGCDDS
+489 EESMLLCDGCDDS

-510 PLSSIPKGEWLCPR
+510 PLTSIPKGEYSPEKTPHAAITHTITFLLSIPSGEWLCPR

-606 FPTKSSHYLL
+606 FPTKSSLYLL

-700 TMKRAAPELFSSQP
+700 TMKQAAPELFSSQP

-725 PNILMNNG
+725 PNILMNNR
-733 VPVYRTDQH
+733 VPVFRTDQH

-850 ELVNDDERH
+850 ELVSDDERH

-915 LKVKAHSFERWLSR
+915 LKIKAHSFERWLSR

-937 TPTSVTLS
+937 TPTSVTLQ
-945 ELQELCKEAET
+945 ELQELCKEAES

-1028 SVRELLVLGRQF
+1028 SVRELLVLGKQF
-1040 VERADSQLQLSL
+1040 VDRAEKQLQLTLESL
-1052 EALEENDLE
+1052 EESELE
-1061 TLINEGSSLRI
+1061 TLISEGSSLRI
-1072 ELQQLDQ
+1072 ELQQLDL

-1085 QCKWYKRSQGLRET
+1085 QCKWFKRSQGLRET
-1099 SSKLTYKDVKN
+1099 SSKLTYQDVKN
-1110 LLHTAAADLDPTDP
+1110 LLHMAAADLDPTDP

-1135 IGAAIEAWESQA
+1135 IGAEIEAWEAQA
-1147 AKYFRRLNQQHEL
+1147 AKFFRRLTQQHEL

-1173 NGQVPSHGV
+1173 NGQVPSHGL

-1208 CHTLEAMIDRGL
+1208 CHTLESMIDRGL
-1220 NIPIQLEELGRMQG
+1220 NIPIQLEELTRMQG
-1234 HLSSAHQWKEN
+1234 HLKSAHQWKEN
-1245 TARAFLKKGTF
+1245 TACAFLKKGTF

-1263 MPRADAIN
+1263 MPRADPIN
-1271 IDSDLKPRFQDDF
+1271 IDSDLKPRFQVMPTHNILSLSSTNAIPLQDDF
-1284 LKDKNPAEIV
+1284 LKEKNPAEIV
-1294 ASFKHAEEQELRDM
+1294 ASFKHAEERELLEM
-1308 RDLRRQNMTKNPLR
+1308 RDLRRQNMAKNPMR
-1322 DVFCLCKSEF
+1322 DIFCLCKCDF
-1332 RGLMHNCQL
+1332 RGLMYNCQL
-1341 CRDWFHDDCV
+1341 CRDWFHEDCV
-1351 PPVPE
+1351 PLPSVTNS
-1356 AQPMMA
+1356 
-1362 QQNGNGNG
+1362 NGVANG
-1370 GAINGGGGGAS
+1370 GAAAGANR
-1381 MPAQEKWLCP
+1381 PKWLCP

-1445 DVSAALDAILVQHQK
+1445 DVSAAQEAIMAQQQQK
-1460 RRTESTSCGAAVL
+1460 RRSEIGGAGV

-1481 PRRTHNL
+1481 ARRHACLTKETGG
-1488 SKQEANNAGRS
+1488 ST
-1499 ESDNEDNGDDVD
+1499 ESDVD
-1511 DDDDDDECRL
+1511 DDDDEDECRL
-1521 RIVEDGYSNDE
+1521 RIVEDGFSNDE
-1532 DEQLPRLAANN
+1532 EEPRSAASAAT
-1543 VQITSNNNSSSNST
+1543 VPNSESNS
-1557 DLLKLLSESEIE
+1557 DLLKLLSDSEIE
-1569 NLLELMME
+1569 NLLDLMME

-1583 SLDETQELWRI
+1583 SLDETLELWRI
-1594 LETMPPTTLQAEAK
+1594 LATMPPTLQEVEAME
-1608 SRVAQHLQQHRQQQ
+1608 RVAQHLQRQQQ
-1622 QQIQATT
+1622 QQPSQS
-1629 GTLVATATSSIHSG
+1629 LVNSG

-1657 SPGAGSG
+1657 NSNSGS
-1664 AAQAAV
+1664 AAPASATGGG
-1670 RNKKRRSNDASSA
+1670 RNKKRRSNDTSGNS
-1683 NVAVP
+1683 AVP
-1688 RKKQNTPKQTPGKK
+1688 RKKQSTPKQTPGKK
-1702 SQAVRKSDSKASSS
+1702 GPSATGPGRKSDSKAV
-1716 PGVDA
+1716 PAAPVADA
-1721 DAENKQANGG
+1721 DVENKQSNGG
-1731 NTTATTPT
+1731 NTNSNTGSTTPT
-1739 TPAAATPAAGA
+1739 PG
-1750 TPIPASGHKKRKRTT
+1750 SGQKKRKRTSNT
-1765 TTTTTTTTTN
+1765 A
-1775 NNNNNNNNSSS
+1775 NNNNNNSTNNSNSS
-1786 SNNGNSNAGNTPT
+1786 SATNNGGSGQAAAASGNSST
-1799 SAGNNNPTTG
+1799 S
-1809 GAGGGG
+1809 G
-1815 QKKHAQRT
+1815 QKKHAQRS
-1823 QQTAQEDDEE
+1823 QQAAQEDDEE

-1870 SQIKADDDYICIRC
+1870 SQIKPDDDYICIRC
-1884 SKTVSVGVAGG
+1884 TKTVAIGVSSHNVGAN
-1895 SSSLTV
+1895 
-1901 TTTTTSSLTL
+1901 TT
-1911 STGTPGKQRAAQSA
+1911 TPGKQRTVQSA

>member
-1 MSAKAEADNLAAS
+1 MSAKAEADSLAAS
-14 ATGGGPGGGN
+14 GGGTGSAN

-43 GGSGSESAKKNT
+43 GSGSESAKKNT
-55 NNSSHNNNNNN
+55 NSNHNNNNNI
-66 TNNNNNNN
+66 NNNNSSN
-74 NNNESAATGNDG
+74 NNNESTATGID
-86 SAATTGIT
+86 SPAASM
-94 PTSAGGGGGA
+94 PTASAGGASSAGTPLSGP
-104 ATGGGGG
+104 
-111 AAATGATPSSVE
+111 PSSAE

-164 HSSNKFDQG
+164 HSSNKFDQS
-173 KNEEFHFDTPP
+173 KNEEFNFDTPP

-206 RSIAEKCGIAKIL
+206 RSIGEKCGIAKIL
-219 PPEKWSPPFAVDVDK
+219 PPDKWSPPFAVDVDK

-258 DQIAK
+258 DHIAK

-344 LGPGAAP
+344 LGPNAAAS
-351 TAVNATPV
+351 TVGATPV
-359 KLEDVGTD
+359 KLEDAGTD

-381 PNENNTRRSKR
+381 PNESNTRRSKR
-392 FGNSNASCGLTTV
+392 FGNSNASCGLNT
-405 KPGAAAV
+405 KPGAAASI

-426 LSSFNAVNAAGGAAG
+426 LSSFNAVNAGAAAG
-441 GGQSA
+441 ANQSA
-446 GCGATTPA
+446 GCGAAT

-464 STEPQQPLID
+464 TTELQQPLID

-489 EECMLLCDGCDDS
+489 EESMLLCDGCDDS

-569 VPTEMVEREFWR
+569 VPTEQVEREFWR

-700 TMKRAAPELFSSQP
+700 TMKRAAPELFASQP

-733 VPVYRTDQH
+733 VPVFRTDQH

-937 TPTSVTLS
+937 TPTSVTLQ

-1040 VERADSQLQLSL
+1040 VERADIQLKQTL
-1052 EALEENDLE
+1052 ETLEENELE

-1072 ELQQLDQ
+1072 ELQQLDH

-1099 SSKLTYKDVKN
+1099 SSKLTYNDVKA

-1168 SASEI
+1168 SATEI
-1173 NGQVPSHGV
+1173 NGQVPSHGI
-1182 LKDALRKAREWLRA
+1182 LKDALRKAREWLRS

-1220 NIPIQLEELGRMQG
+1220 SIPIQLEELGRMQG
-1234 HLSSAHQWKEN
+1234 HLNSAHQWKDN
-1245 TARAFLKKGTF
+1245 TARAFLKKDTH

-1263 MPRADAIN
+1263 MPRAEPIN

-1294 ASFKHAEEQELRDM
+1294 ASFKHAEEKELRDM
-1308 RDLRRQNMTKNPLR
+1308 RDLRRRNMAKNPLR
-1322 DVFCLCKSEF
+1322 DDFCLCKLEF

-1341 CRDWFHDDCV
+1341 CRDWFHEDCV
-1351 PPVPE
+1351 PPVP
-1356 AQPMMA
+1356 PVA
-1362 QQNGNGNG
+1362 QQNGNGVAGAVNG
-1370 GAINGGGGGAS
+1370 GTS
-1381 MPAQEKWLCP
+1381 SSSSQPAQPKWLCP

-1445 DVSAALDAILVQHQK
+1445 DVSAALDAILAQQQK
-1460 RRTESTSCGAAVL
+1460 RRSEGSNCAAVL

-1481 PRRTHNL
+1481 PRRSHNL
-1488 SKQEANNAGRS
+1488 SKQETNNTGRS
-1499 ESDNEDNGDDVD
+1499 VSDNEDGDDVD

-1532 DEQLPRLAANN
+1532 DEQLSRLAQGNA
-1543 VQITSNNNSSSNST
+1543 QTTSTTNNNSGGGGGST
-1557 DLLKLLSESEIE
+1557 DLLKLLSDSEIE

-1594 LETMPPTTLQAEAK
+1594 LETLPPTPLQAEAK
-1608 SRVAQHLQQHRQQQ
+1608 ARVAQYLQQHRQQQ
-1622 QQIQATT
+1622 PSQTT
-1629 GTLVATATSSIHSG
+1629 ASTLTNASSVNSG

-1664 AAQAAV
+1664 ASPAV

-1702 SQAVRKSDSKASSS
+1702 TPAAVRKSDSKASSS

-1731 NTTATTPT
+1731 NTTTATPT
-1739 TPAAATPAAGA
+1739 TPGSAGA
-1750 TPIPASGHKKRKRTT
+1750 TTPIPSAGQKKRKR
-1765 TTTTTTTTTN
+1765 TTTTTN
-1775 NNNNNNNNSSS
+1775 NNNNNNNNSS
-1786 SNNGNSNAGNTPT
+1786 NNSNAGGGSGGGTPT
-1799 SAGNNNPTTG
+1799 SGSNSNTTT
-1809 GAGGGG
+1809 GGG

-1911 STGTPGKQRAAQSA
+1911 NTGTPGKQRAAQSA

>member
-1 MSAKAEADNLAAS
+1 
-14 ATGGGPGGGN
+14 
-24 SNSNGTVT
+24 
-32 PARRLRTRNST
+32 
-43 GGSGSESAKKNT
+43 
-55 NNSSHNNNNNN
+55 
-66 TNNNNNNN
+66 
-74 NNNESAATGNDG
+74 
-86 SAATTGIT
+86 
-94 PTSAGGGGGA
+94 
-104 ATGGGGG
+104 
-111 AAATGATPSSVE
+111 
-123 RPMPSVPM
+123 MPSVPM

-140 SKKYHNS
+140 SRKYHNA

-154 VHKKSLHTKP
+154 HKKPLHTQP
-164 HSSNKFDQG
+164 HSSNKFDDT

-184 ECPVFRPTA
+184 ACPVFRPTA

-219 PPEKWSPPFAVDVDK
+219 PPDKWSPPFAVDVDK

-286 LHRIVQEEGG
+286 LHRVVQEEGG

-344 LGPGAAP
+344 LGATSGQAA
-351 TAVNATPV
+351 ATPV

-367 YKAHEIPTRQQIAP
+367 YKTHEIQQRQSIAP

-392 FGNSNASCGLTTV
+392 FGHSTASCGLGG
-405 KPGAAAV
+405 KPGAGGTNNNAV
-412 TIKTETKEDFKRDL
+412 CIKTETKEDFKRDL
-426 LSSFNAVNAAGGAAG
+426 LSSFNAATEAGNGEKGAA
-441 GGQSA
+441 
-446 GCGATTPA
+446 T

-464 STEPQQPLID
+464 DKETTPLID

-489 EECMLLCDGCDDS
+489 EESMLLCDGCDDS

-510 PLSSIPKGEWLCPR
+510 PLTSIPKGEWLCPR

-606 FPTKSSHYLL
+606 FPTRSSQYLL
-616 PGDQEY
+616 LGDQEY
-622 AESSWNLNNLPLL
+622 ADSSWNLNNLPLL

-700 TMKRAAPELFSSQP
+700 TMKRAAPELFASQP

-937 TPTSVTLS
+937 TPTSVALQ

-1028 SVRELLVLGRQF
+1028 SVRELLVLGKQF
-1040 VERADSQLQLSL
+1040 VERAEAQLQLTL
-1052 EALEENDLE
+1052 EVLEENELE

-1072 ELQQLDQ
+1072 ELQQLDS

-1099 SSKLTYKDVKN
+1099 SSKLTYNDIKA
-1110 LLHTAAADLDPTDP
+1110 LLHTAAAELDPTDP
-1124 YVDREMRKLQQ
+1124 YVDREMRKLQH
-1135 IGAAIEAWESQA
+1135 IGAAIEAWEAQA

-1160 AEIEQFLK
+1160 VEIEQFLK
-1168 SASEI
+1168 SAAEI
-1173 NGQVPSHGV
+1173 NGQVPSHGL

-1208 CHTLEAMIDRGL
+1208 CHTLEAMIERGL
-1220 NIPIQLEELGRMQG
+1220 SIPLQLEELSRMQG
-1234 HLSSAHQWKEN
+1234 YLQSAAQWKDN
-1245 TARAFLKKGTF
+1245 TAAAFLKKGTF

-1294 ASFKHAEEQELRDM
+1294 ASFKQSEEQELRDM
-1308 RDLRRQNMTKNPLR
+1308 RQLRRQNLSKQPQR
-1322 DVFCLCKSEF
+1322 DVYCLCKAEF
-1332 RGLMHNCQL
+1332 RGLMLHCQL
-1341 CRDWFHDDCV
+1341 CRDWFHEDCV
-1351 PPVPE
+1351 PPP
-1356 AQPMMA
+1356 AMHS
-1362 QQNGNGNG
+1362 NGLLNGLQ
-1370 GAINGGGGGAS
+1370 S
-1381 MPAQEKWLCP
+1381 TPAKWLCP

-1409 QLQQLPIRL
+1409 QLQKLPIRL

-1445 DVSAALDAILVQHQK
+1445 DVSAAIEAIVAQQRLSGN
-1460 RRTESTSCGAAVL
+1460 STAVL
-1473 GNISSPRK
+1473 GSINSPRK
-1481 PRRTHNL
+1481 PRRQQT
-1488 SKQEANNAGRS
+1488 KQASA
-1499 ESDNEDNGDDVD
+1499 SDADDVD
-1511 DDDDDDECRL
+1511 EDDEDDDDCRL
-1521 RIVEDGYSNDE
+1521 RIVEDGFSGDE
-1532 DEQLPRLAANN
+1532 DERHGADAHG
-1543 VQITSNNNSSSNST
+1543 T
-1557 DLLKLLSESEIE
+1557 DLLKLLSDSEFE

-1583 SLDETQELWRI
+1583 SLDESQELWRI
-1594 LETMPPTTLQAEAK
+1594 LETQPPSAVQAEAK
-1608 SRVAQHLQQHRQQQ
+1608 ARVAQHMQQLRLTLQSSG
-1622 QQIQATT
+1622 AS
-1629 GTLVATATSSIHSG
+1629 TATPSAMGSG

-1657 SPGAGSG
+1657 SPGSGSLTG
-1664 AAQAAV
+1664 PPTNKN
-1670 RNKKRRSNDASSA
+1670 NKKRRSNDANSGA
-1683 NVAVP
+1683 VAVP
-1688 RKKQNTPKQTPGKK
+1688 RKKQSTPKQTPGKK
-1702 SQAVRKSDSKASSS
+1702 SGGGVRKSDTKASSS
-1716 PGVDA
+1716 SPGAGADA

-1731 NTTATTPT
+1731 NTPNSTPGAATTPGS
-1739 TPAAATPAAGA
+1739 TPAA
-1750 TPIPASGHKKRKRTT
+1750 HKKRKRTT
-1765 TTTTTTTTTN
+1765 TSTTN
-1775 NNNNNNNNSSS
+1775 NSNNNNNNNNSG
-1786 SNNGNSNAGNTPT
+1786 SNNSTPTAATNNNNNSNAGGGGGAANST
-1799 SAGNNNPTTG
+1799 PTTG
-1809 GAGGGG
+1809 GGGGG

-1884 SKTVSVGVAGG
+1884 SKTVSVGVAAG
-1895 SSSLTV
+1895 SSSITV
-1901 TTTTTSSLTL
+1901 TTNTTSSLSL
-1911 STGTPGKQRAAQSA
+1911 STTTPSKQRAAQSA

>member
-1 MSAKAEADNLAAS
+1 MSGKAEADSSQGANA
-14 ATGGGPGGGN
+14 GGQSGGN
-24 SNSNGTVT
+24 STNSNGTVT

-43 GGSGSESAKKNT
+43 GSGSESAKK
-55 NNSSHNNNNNN
+55 SHHSH
-66 TNNNNNNN
+66 NNNNNN
-74 NNNESAATGNDG
+74 NNNEGAVASNEGSSTPATAA
-86 SAATTGIT
+86 SSLAA
-94 PTSAGGGGGA
+94 
-104 ATGGGGG
+104 
-111 AAATGATPSSVE
+111 PSSVD

-164 HSSNKFDQG
+164 HSSNKFDQS

-219 PPEKWSPPFAVDVDK
+219 PPDKWSPPFAVDVDK
-234 LRFVPRVQRL
+234 LQFVPRVQRL

-286 LHRIVQEEGG
+286 LHRIVHEEGG

-344 LGPGAAP
+344 LGPGAA
-351 TAVNATPV
+351 TTTVSGTPV
-359 KLEDVGTD
+359 KLEDCGTD
-367 YKAHEIPTRQQIAP
+367 YKAHEILSRQQIAP

-392 FGNSNASCGLTTV
+392 FGNSNASCGLVGQVTGG
-405 KPGAAAV
+405 KPGTAAAGGGV

-426 LSSFNAVNAAGGAAG
+426 LSSFNAVNSSGAAANQSSGGAA
-441 GGQSA
+441 
-446 GCGATTPA
+446 PA

-464 STEPQQPLID
+464 SSEPQQQLLID

-489 EECMLLCDGCDDS
+489 EASMLLCDGCDDS

-544 EYTLQQFGQ
+544 EYTLQEFGQ

-569 VPTEMVEREFWR
+569 VPTEQVEREFWR

-606 FPTKSSHYLL
+606 FPTRSSLYLL

-929 CRDIVDAH
+929 CRDIVDAKG
-937 TPTSVTLS
+937 PTSVTLC
-945 ELQELCKEAET
+945 ELQELCKEADT

-1028 SVRELLVLGRQF
+1028 SVRELLLLGRQF
-1040 VERADSQLQLSL
+1040 VERAEAQLQLSL
-1052 EALEENDLE
+1052 EALEESDLE

-1072 ELQQLDQ
+1072 ELQQLDH

-1099 SSKLTYKDVKN
+1099 SSKLTYNDVKT
-1110 LLHTAAADLDPTDP
+1110 LLHTAGADLDPTDP
-1124 YVDREMRKLQQ
+1124 YVDREMRKLQH

-1168 SASEI
+1168 SASDI
-1173 NGQVPSHGV
+1173 NGQVPSHGL
-1182 LKDALRKAREWLRA
+1182 LKDALRKAREWLRS

-1208 CHTLEAMIDRGL
+1208 CHTLEAMIERGL
-1220 NIPIQLEELGRMQG
+1220 NIPLQLEELSRMQG
-1234 HLSSAHQWKEN
+1234 HLNSAHQWKEN
-1245 TARAFLKKGTF
+1245 TAHAFLKKGTF

-1308 RDLRRQNMTKNPLR
+1308 RDLRRQNMSKNVLR

-1332 RGLMHNCQL
+1332 RSLMHNCQL

-1351 PPVPE
+1351 PPPPALIVP
-1356 AQPMMA
+1356 
-1362 QQNGNGNG
+1362 QQNGNSGSLNG
-1370 GAINGGGGGAS
+1370 SGGAS
-1381 MPAQEKWLCP
+1381 AMPAQPKWLCP

-1409 QLQQLPIRL
+1409 QLQQLPMRL

-1445 DVSAALDAILVQHQK
+1445 DVSAALEAILSQQQQQQLHLK
-1460 RRTESTSCGAAVL
+1460 RSNNCAVL
-1473 GNISSPRK
+1473 GLGNIISPRK
-1481 PRRTHNL
+1481 PRRGHNA
-1488 SKQEANNAGRS
+1488 SKLENNTGTPRSGSEA
-1499 ESDNEDNGDDVD
+1499 EDANDVDD

-1532 DEQLPRLAANN
+1532 DEQLQQRLSA
-1543 VQITSNNNSSSNST
+1543 SNAQSNT
-1557 DLLKLLSESEIE
+1557 DLLKLLSDSEIE

-1594 LETMPPTTLQAEAK
+1594 LETMPPSKLQAEAK
-1608 SRVAQHLQQHRQQQ
+1608 ARVLQHLQQQQQ
-1622 QQIQATT
+1622 RQLQQPQQQPSSTT
-1629 GTLVATATSSIHSG
+1629 STPNNNNNNTVASSSSIHSG

-1657 SPGAGSG
+1657 SPGTVPGGG
-1664 AAQAAV
+1664 A
-1670 RNKKRRSNDASSA
+1670 RSKKRRSNDASSA
-1683 NVAVP
+1683 NAAVP
-1688 RKKQNTPKQTPGKK
+1688 RKKQNTPKQTPAKK
-1702 SQAVRKSDSKASSS
+1702 STALRKSDSKASTS

-1731 NTTATTPT
+1731 NTTTAAATAAATAT
-1739 TPAAATPAAGA
+1739 AAGGAAATPAAA
-1750 TPIPASGHKKRKRTT
+1750 AVTPTPTAGHKKRKR
-1765 TTTTTTTTTN
+1765 TTTTN
-1775 NNNNNNNNSSS
+1775 NNNNNNNNNSG
-1786 SNNGNSNAGNTPT
+1786 SNNSNSGNVTPTAGSNNNTPT
-1799 SAGNNNPTTG
+1799 GNG
-1809 GAGGGG
+1809 GGGGGG

-1895 SSSLTV
+1895 SGSLTV
-1901 TTTTTSSLTL
+1901 TTTTTSSSLTL
-1911 STGTPGKQRAAQSA
+1911 STATTPAKQRAAQSA

>member
-1 MSAKAEADNLAAS
+1 MSAKTEADNTTAAS
-14 ATGGGPGGGN
+14 SGGGGGSAASGT
-24 SNSNGTVT
+24 SSAGGASANGTAT

-43 GGSGSESAKKNT
+43 GNGTASGGDSAKKC
-55 NNSSHNNNNNN
+55 NNSDDSPTPVTPAGLGSSQGHQ
-66 TNNNNNNN
+66 
-74 NNNESAATGNDG
+74 SAATPVP
-86 SAATTGIT
+86 A
-94 PTSAGGGGGA
+94 
-104 ATGGGGG
+104 
-111 AAATGATPSSVE
+111 E

-154 VHKKSLHTKP
+154 PTAHKKSVHTQP
-164 HSSNKFDQG
+164 HSSNKFDQN

-206 RSIAEKCGIAKIL
+206 RSVAEKCGIAKIL
-219 PPEKWSPPFAVDVDK
+219 PPASWSPPFAVDVDK

-296 MEQTTKERKWAKVA
+296 MEQTTKDRKWAKVA

-344 LGPGAAP
+344 LGPTSGS
-351 TAVNATPV
+351 VSVGSTPV
-359 KLEDVGTD
+359 KLEDGGGTD

-381 PNENNTRRSKR
+381 PNENSTRRSKR
-392 FGNSNASCGLTTV
+392 FGNSSASCGLSGTNSGGT
-405 KPGAAAV
+405 KPSV
-412 TIKTETKEDFKRDL
+412 VIKTETKEEFKRDL
-426 LSSFNAVNAAGGAAG
+426 LSSFNAVNSGSGNPAGGVP
-441 GGQSA
+441 
-446 GCGATTPA
+446 T
-454 PNTRATQKKA
+454 NTRGSGQKKG
-464 STEPQQPLID
+464 TDPPPLIVD

-489 EECMLLCDGCDDS
+489 EESMLLCDGCDDS

-510 PLSSIPKGEWLCPR
+510 PLTSIPKGEWLCPR

-553 MADQFKQEYF
+553 MADHFKQEYF

-606 FPTKSSHYLL
+606 FPTKSSLYLL

-700 TMKRAAPELFSSQP
+700 TMKQAAPELFSSQP

-725 PNILMNNG
+725 PNILMNNR
-733 VPVYRTDQH
+733 VPVFRTDQH

-850 ELVNDDERH
+850 ELVSDDERH

-937 TPTSVTLS
+937 TPTSVTLQ
-945 ELQELCKEAET
+945 ELQELCKEAEN

-1028 SVRELLVLGRQF
+1028 SVRELLVLGKQF
-1040 VERADSQLQLSL
+1040 VERAERQLQLTL
-1052 EALEENDLE
+1052 EALEESELE
-1061 TLINEGSSLRI
+1061 TLISEGSSLRI
-1072 ELQQLDQ
+1072 ELQQLDL

-1085 QCKWYKRSQGLRET
+1085 QCKWFKRSQGLRET
-1099 SSKLTYKDVKN
+1099 SSKLTYQDVKN
-1110 LLHTAAADLDPTDP
+1110 LLHMASADLDPTDA

-1135 IGAAIEAWESQA
+1135 IGAEIEAWEAQA
-1147 AKYFRRLNQQHEL
+1147 EKYFRRLTQQHEL
-1160 AEIEQFLK
+1160 VEIEQFLK
-1168 SASEI
+1168 SAGEI
-1173 NGQVPSHGV
+1173 NGQVPSHGL

-1208 CHTLEAMIDRGL
+1208 CHTLESMIDRGL
-1220 NIPIQLEELGRMQG
+1220 NIPIQLEELNRMQG
-1234 HLSSAHQWKEN
+1234 HLKSAHQWKDN
-1245 TARAFLKKGTF
+1245 TACAFLKKGTF

-1263 MPRADAIN
+1263 MPRADPIN
-1271 IDSDLKPRFQDDF
+1271 IDSDLKPRFKVKSALEFAMPSPSNVAFPTQDDF
-1284 LKDKNPAEIV
+1284 LKEKNPAEIV
-1294 ASFKHAEEQELRDM
+1294 ASFKNAEERELLDM
-1308 RDLRRQNMTKNPLR
+1308 RDLRRQNMAKNPLR
-1322 DVFCLCKSEF
+1322 DMFCLCKCEF
-1332 RGLMHNCQL
+1332 RGLMYNCQL
-1341 CRDWFHDDCV
+1341 CRDWFHEDCV
-1351 PPVPE
+1351 PLPSVTS
-1356 AQPMMA
+1356 
-1362 QQNGNGNG
+1362 QNGV
-1370 GAINGGGGGAS
+1370 ANGGGGLAGAS
-1381 MPAQEKWLCP
+1381 RPKWLCP

-1445 DVSAALDAILVQHQK
+1445 DVSAAQEAIAAQQQQK
-1460 RRTESTSCGAAVL
+1460 RRSELGGGAAV

-1481 PRRTHNL
+1481 PRRHPCL
-1488 SKQEANNAGRS
+1488 AKEAGGS
-1499 ESDNEDNGDDVD
+1499 TESDAD

-1521 RIVEDGYSNDE
+1521 RIVEDGFSNDE
-1532 DEQLPRLAANN
+1532 DEPRSAAAAATAANN
-1543 VQITSNNNSSSNST
+1543 SECNS
-1557 DLLKLLSESEIE
+1557 DLLKLLSDSEIE

-1583 SLDETQELWRI
+1583 SLDETHELWRI
-1594 LETMPPTTLQAEAK
+1594 LATMPPTLLEVEAME
-1608 SRVAQHLQQHRQQQ
+1608 RVSQHLQRQQQ
-1622 QQIQATT
+1622 QASQILAN
-1629 GTLVATATSSIHSG
+1629 SG

-1657 SPGAGSG
+1657 NSNSNSGSAVAPSTNSGSG
-1664 AAQAAV
+1664 GGGGGG
-1670 RNKKRRSNDASSA
+1670 RNKKRRSNDASGNA
-1683 NVAVP
+1683 AVP
-1688 RKKQNTPKQTPGKK
+1688 RKKQSTPKQTPGKK
-1702 SQAVRKSDSKASSS
+1702 GASATGAGRKSDSKAAAAAAAAT
-1716 PGVDA
+1716 PGADA
-1721 DAENKQANGG
+1721 DVENKQANGG
-1731 NTTATTPT
+1731 NTNANAGNGGHSAATTPT
-1739 TPAAATPAAGA
+1739 PGSA
-1750 TPIPASGHKKRKRTT
+1750 HKKRKRTST
-1765 TTTTTTTTTN
+1765 TA
-1775 NNNNNNNNSSS
+1775 NNNNNNNNSST
-1786 SNNGNSNAGNTPT
+1786 NNSNSGSTT
-1799 SAGNNNPTTG
+1799 TTTTG
-1809 GAGGGG
+1809 GNNTSSGQGAAAGGNSSTSG
-1815 QKKHAQRT
+1815 QKKHAQRS
-1823 QQTAQEDDEE
+1823 QQAAQEDDEE

-1884 SKTVSVGVAGG
+1884 TKAVAMEATVSSHPGHVGTG
-1895 SSSLTV
+1895 
-1901 TTTTTSSLTL
+1901 TTPTS
-1911 STGTPGKQRAAQSA
+1911 TPGKQRAVQSA